1 MINVLAVDTSTNYV
15 TCGIVQVSANGQVNV
30 LSERLVDN
38 VRGHME
44 LLAPNIQACLAEAEL
59 SPGDLHA
66 VVAGTGPGPFT
77 GLRVGMATAAAF
89 GDALSIPVHGIP
101 SAVATAWE
109 HATSQVGSKAFGDYL
124 VVSDA
129 RRREFYHSR
138 MSFFPGLA
146 GRLCSEMQIPASVN
160 APDVVREIQR
170 EFDRWP
176 LRVLSASAVAEQ
188 AEELFDSL
196 EGCQVE
202 GVDAHP
208 TPRGL
213 VLAALEALG
222 SVPGLLADAPAL
234 RALYLRRPDA
244 KEPKAKAISKALDF
258 SRVREQGVR
267 GDVAELS
274 GGANGGTSD
283 EAVFAGEAPR
293 AAAQPARVRLLTP
306 ADASVCAEIEQIL
319 FPEDS
324 PWSAEAFASEIAAP
338 HTHCLAL
345 EATDPAHESQ
355 LIGYAILAVG
365 GPANDPEAEIHT
377 IGILPEWQGRGLS
390 KLLMD
395 PLVAVADRLCAPIF
409 LEVRTDNRPAVGLY
423 ERYDFAIEGTRRDYY
438 QPSGADAFTMV
449 RSGLIVDATPTPDTE
464 TSNRPH
470 YIMGIESSCDETGVG
485 IVASTT
491 TTVEGVPDGDRVA
504 GGSSAA
510 QVEIVANKVASSME
524 QHARFGGVV
533 PEIASRAHLEAMQP
547 TMRAALA
554 EARANVPG
562 FRTPDVVAATVGPGL
577 AGALLVG
584 AAAAKA
590 YALAWEVPF
599 YGVNHLGG
607 HVAVGTLA
615 EGTGKGAGK
624 ETGKGATGGDNEGA
638 GADSDLGNAIAL
650 LVSGGHTQILH
661 VTGVGAPME
670 ELGSTL
676 DDAAGEAYDKVARL
690 LGLGYPGGPVIDR
703 LAAQGDPQAIAF
715 PRGMMRQ
722 QDSRYD
728 FSFSGLKTAVARY
741 VEKAEKEGASLP
753 IEDVCASFQE
763 AVVDVLVTKALRA
776 CEDKGAR
783 VMLLGGGVSANKR
796 LREVAAERCGK
807 VGVELKIPQA
817 KLCTDNGVMMA
828 ALAARLVVAGEQ
840 PSGLSTPTDPSL
852 DVEEPILRN
861 H

>member
-1 MINVLAVDTSTNYV
+1 MINALAVDTSTNYV
-15 TCGIVQVSANGQVNV
+15 TCGVVQVSANGQVRV
-30 LSERLVDN
+30 LTERLVDN

-44 LLAPNIQACLAEAEL
+44 LLAPNIQACLTEAKL
-59 SPGDLHA
+59 SPRDLHT
-66 VVAGTGPGPFT
+66 VVVGTGPGPFT

-101 SAVATAWE
+101 SAAATAWE

-124 VVSDA
+124 IVSDA

-138 MSFFPGLA
+138 ISFFAGSA
-146 GRLCSEMQIPASVN
+146 GRLCSEVQVPASVHS
-160 APDVVREIQR
+160 PDVVRDIQQ
-170 EFDRWP
+170 ELDRWP
-176 LRVLSASAVAEQ
+176 LRVLSASAVADQ
-188 AEELFDSL
+188 AQELFGSL
-196 EGCQVE
+196 QNCQVE
-202 GVDAHP
+202 SLDAHP

-213 VLAALEALG
+213 VLAALESLG

-244 KEPKAKAISKALDF
+244 QEPKAKAISKALDF
-258 SRVREQGVR
+258 SRVQELGVQEEEAGQNSAYAVDPDIAGVDR
-267 GDVAELS
+267 K
-274 GGANGGTSD
+274 ANGQ
-283 EAVFAGEAPR
+283 A
-293 AAAQPARVRLLTP
+293 ARVRLLAPTDAP
-306 ADASVCAEIEQIL
+306 ACADIEKVL

-338 HTHCLAL
+338 HTHCLGL
-345 EATDPAHESQ
+345 EVTDPANEPQ
-355 LIGYAILAVG
+355 LVGYAILAVG
-365 GPANDPEAEIHT
+365 GPAQDPEGEIHT
-377 IGILPEWQGRGLS
+377 IGLLPEFQGSGLS

-395 PLVAVADRLCAPIF
+395 PLIAVADRLSAPVF
-409 LEVRTDNRPAVGLY
+409 LEVRTDNQPAVGLY
-423 ERYDFAIEGTRRDYY
+423 ERYGFTIEGTRKAYY

-449 RSGLIVDATPTPDTE
+449 RPGSIDDATPASEAKASEDGDRD
-464 TSNRPH
+464 RPR

-485 IVASTT
+485 IVASTVT
-491 TTVEGVPDGDRVA
+491 DDGD
-504 GGSSAA
+504 AA
-510 QVEIVANKVASSME
+510 QLEIIANQVASSME

-554 EARANVPG
+554 EARERVPG
-562 FRTPDVVAATVGPGL
+562 FRIPDVVAATVGPGL

-607 HVAVGTLA
+607 HVAVGTLTEDVA
-615 EGTGKGAGK
+615 
-624 ETGKGATGGDNEGA
+624 EGA
-638 GADSDLGNAIAL
+638 GASTGTDRDLSNAIAL

-661 VTGVGAPME
+661 VTGAGAPME

-703 LAAQGDPQAIAF
+703 LASRGNPQAIAF

-741 VEKAEKEGASLP
+741 VETADREGATIP

-776 CEDKGAR
+776 CEDKNAR

-796 LREVAAERCGK
+796 LREVAAERCGE

-817 KLCTDNGVMMA
+817 KLCTDNGVMIA
-828 ALAARLVVAGEQ
+828 ALAARLVAAGEE

-852 DVEEPILRN
+852 DVEEPVLRN
-861 H
+861 P

>member
-1 MINVLAVDTSTNYV
+1 M
-15 TCGIVQVSANGQVNV
+15 
-30 LSERLVDN
+30 
-38 VRGHME
+38 
-44 LLAPNIQACLAEAEL
+44 
-59 SPGDLHA
+59 
-66 VVAGTGPGPFT
+66 
-77 GLRVGMATAAAF
+77 
-89 GDALSIPVHGIP
+89 
-101 SAVATAWE
+101 
-109 HATSQVGSKAFGDYL
+109 
-124 VVSDA
+124 
-129 RRREFYHSR
+129 
-138 MSFFPGLA
+138 
-146 GRLCSEMQIPASVN
+146 
-160 APDVVREIQR
+160 
-170 EFDRWP
+170 
-176 LRVLSASAVAEQ
+176 
-188 AEELFDSL
+188 
-196 EGCQVE
+196 
-202 GVDAHP
+202 
-208 TPRGL
+208 
-213 VLAALEALG
+213 
-222 SVPGLLADAPAL
+222 
-234 RALYLRRPDA
+234 
-244 KEPKAKAISKALDF
+244 SKALDF
-258 SRVREQGVR
+258 SRVQDLDAQAEAAEQA
-267 GDVAELS
+267 AEPQNADS
-274 GGANGGTSD
+274 QTAEGQT
-283 EAVFAGEAPR
+283 
-293 AAAQPARVRLLTP
+293 ARVRLLTP
-306 ADASVCAEIEQIL
+306 TDAPACAEIEQIL

-345 EATDPAHESQ
+345 EVAPEVAADSFDGPSEPQ

-390 KLLMD
+390 KLLMN
-395 PLVAVADRLCAPIF
+395 PLVAVADRLRAAVF

-423 ERYDFAIEGTRRDYY
+423 ERFGFAIEGTRRAYY

-449 RSGLIVDATPTPDTE
+449 RPAFLSDATPASDSD
-464 TSNRPH
+464 TSNWPT

-485 IVASTT
+485 IVASTPAAGKGT
-491 TTVEGVPDGDRVA
+491 A
-504 GGSSAA
+504 GGDNAA
-510 QVEIVANKVASSME
+510 QLEIVANKVASSME

-554 EARANVPG
+554 VARENVPG

-607 HVAVGTLA
+607 HVAVGTL
-615 EGTGKGAGK
+615 
-624 ETGKGATGGDNEGA
+624 DEGA
-638 GADSDLGNAIAL
+638 SVGNDLSNAIAL

-703 LAAQGDPQAIAF
+703 LAAQGDPKAIAF

-741 VEKAEKEGASLP
+741 VEQAEKDGTRLP

-783 VMLLGGGVSANKR
+783 VMLLGGGVSANRR
-796 LREVAAERCGK
+796 LREVAAERCGE

-828 ALAARLVVAGEQ
+828 ALAARLVAAGEE
-840 PSGLSTPTDPSL
+840 PSGLATPTDPAL

-861 H
+861 R

>member
-1 MINVLAVDTSTNYV
+1 MIYALAVDTSTNYV
-15 TCGIVQVSANGQVNV
+15 TCGIVQISANGQVNV

-44 LLAPNIQACLAEAEL
+44 LLTPNIQACLAEAEL
-59 SPGDLHA
+59 SPGDLHT

-101 SAVATAWE
+101 SAAATAWE
-109 HATSQVGSKAFGDYL
+109 YATSQVGSKAFGDYL
-124 VVSDA
+124 IVSDA

-138 MSFFPGLA
+138 MSFIPGVA
-146 GRLCSEMQIPASVN
+146 GRLCSEVQVPASVH
-160 APDVVREIQR
+160 APDVVRDIQQEI
-170 EFDRWP
+170 DRWP

-188 AEELFDSL
+188 AEELLGSQED
-196 EGCQVE
+196 CQIE
-202 GVDAHP
+202 SVDAHP

-213 VLAALEALG
+213 VLAALEFLG

-258 SRVREQGVR
+258 SRVQELGVLADAAGAK
-267 GDVAELS
+267 GDAA
-274 GGANGGTSD
+274 GGD
-283 EAVFAGEAPR
+283 PHAGS
-293 AAAQPARVRLLTP
+293 QSTRVRLLTT
-306 ADASVCAEIEQIL
+306 ADAPACAEIEQIL

-324 PWSAEAFASEIAAP
+324 PWSAEAFAGEIAAP

-345 EATDPAHESQ
+345 EVAPEAAADSADGPGEPQ

-377 IGILPEWQGRGLS
+377 IGILPEWQGKGLS

-395 PLVAVADRLCAPIF
+395 PLVAVADRLRAPIF

-423 ERYDFAIEGTRRDYY
+423 ERYGFAIEGTRRAYY

-449 RSGLIVDATPTPDTE
+449 RPGFTPDVTPASDSG
-464 TSNRPH
+464 TSNRPA

-485 IVASTT
+485 IVASTAT
-491 TTVEGVPDGDRVA
+491 A
-504 GGSSAA
+504 GNGAE
-510 QVEIVANKVASSME
+510 QLGIVANKVASSME

-554 EARANVPG
+554 EARENVPG

-607 HVAVGTLA
+607 HVAVGTL
-615 EGTGKGAGK
+615 
-624 ETGKGATGGDNEGA
+624 DEGA
-638 GADSDLGNAIAL
+638 AGGSTEGASVGNDLSNAIAL

-703 LAAQGDPQAIAF
+703 LAAQGDPKAIAF

-741 VEKAEKEGASLP
+741 VEMAEKEGTSLP

-783 VMLLGGGVSANKR
+783 VMLLGGGVSANRR
-796 LREVAAERCGK
+796 LREVASERCGE

-817 KLCTDNGVMMA
+817 KLCTDNGLMMA
-828 ALAARLVVAGEQ
+828 ALAARLVAAGEE

-852 DVEEPILRN
+852 DVEDPILRN
-861 H
+861 R

>member
-15 TCGIVQVSANGQVNV
+15 TCGVVQVFANGQVGV
-30 LSERLVDN
+30 LAERLVDN

-44 LLAPNIQACLAEAEL
+44 LLAPNIQACLAEAKL
-59 SPGDLHA
+59 SPGDVHA
-66 VVAGTGPGPFT
+66 VVVGTGPGPFT

-101 SAVATAWE
+101 SAAATAWE
-109 HATSQVGSKAFGDYL
+109 HAASQVGEKVFGEYL

-138 MSFFPGLA
+138 ISFLPGA
-146 GRLCSEMQIPASVN
+146 HGRLRSQEEVPASVH
-160 APDVVREIQR
+160 APDVVRDIQR
-170 EFDRWP
+170 QFDRWP

-188 AEELFDSL
+188 VQELFAAQD
-196 EGCQVE
+196 GCQVE
-202 GVDAHP
+202 SLDAHP
-208 TPRGL
+208 TPSGL
-213 VLAALEALG
+213 VLAALERLG

-258 SRVREQGVR
+258 SRVQGV
-267 GDVAELS
+267 S
-274 GGANGGTSD
+274 
-283 EAVFAGEAPR
+283 APTE
-293 AAAQPARVRLLTP
+293 QPAADVSEGSPVRVRASVRLLTT
-306 ADASVCAEIEQIL
+306 ADAPACADIEKIL

-324 PWSAEAFASEIAAP
+324 PWSAEAFSSEIAAA
-338 HTHCLAL
+338 HTHCLGL
-345 EATDPAHESQ
+345 EVASGTGDASEPQ
-355 LIGYAILAVG
+355 LVGYAILAVG
-365 GPANDPEAEIHT
+365 GPAQDPEAEIHT
-377 IGILPEWQGRGLS
+377 IGILPAHQGGGLS

-395 PLVAVADRLCAPIF
+395 PLMAIADRLGAPVF

-423 ERYDFAIEGTRRDYY
+423 ERCGFTVEGTRRAYY

-449 RSGLIVDATPTPDTE
+449 RPGFIADATSAPNTDVPD
-464 TSNRPH
+464 RPR

-485 IVASTT
+485 IVASTAT
-491 TTVEGVPDGDRVA
+491 AVEGATDGDD
-504 GGSSAA
+504 AA
-510 QVEIVANKVASSME
+510 QLEIIANQVASSME

-554 EARANVPG
+554 EARERIPG
-562 FRTPDVVAATVGPGL
+562 FRIPDVVAATVGPGL

-607 HVAVGTLA
+607 HVAVGTLD
-615 EGTGKGAGK
+615 EGVGKGADKGVA
-624 ETGKGATGGDNEGA
+624 GGATDGTA
-638 GADSDLGNAIAL
+638 AADLTNAIAL

-741 VEKAEKEGASLP
+741 VEQADKEGATIP

-763 AVVDVLVTKALRA
+763 AVVDVLITKALRA
-776 CEDKGAR
+776 CEDKNAR
-783 VMLLGGGVSANKR
+783 VMLLGGGVSANRR
-796 LREVAAERCGK
+796 LREVAAERCGE

-828 ALAARLVVAGEQ
+828 ALAARLVAAGEE

-852 DVEEPILRN
+852 DVEESILRN
-861 H
+861 P

>member
-1 MINVLAVDTSTNYV
+1 MIYALAVDTSTNYV
-15 TCGIVQVSANGQVNV
+15 TCGIVQISANGQVSV
-30 LSERLVDN
+30 LAERLVDN

-44 LLAPNIQACLAEAEL
+44 LLTPNIQACLAEAEL
-59 SPGDLHA
+59 SPRDLHA

-101 SAVATAWE
+101 SAAATAWE

-124 VVSDA
+124 IVSDA

-146 GRLCSEMQIPASVN
+146 GRLCSEVQVPASVH
-160 APDVVREIQR
+160 APDVVRDIQQEI
-170 EFDRWP
+170 DRWP

-188 AEELFDSL
+188 AEELFGSQ
-196 EGCQVE
+196 EGCQIE
-202 GVDAHP
+202 SVDAHP

-213 VLAALEALG
+213 VLAALESLG

-244 KEPKAKAISKALDF
+244 KEPKTKAISKALDF
-258 SRVREQGVR
+258 SRVQKVGLQAEVTGTK
-267 GDVAELS
+267 GDAA
-274 GGANGGTSD
+274 GGDPYTGS
-283 EAVFAGEAPR
+283 
-293 AAAQPARVRLLTP
+293 QSARVRLLTT
-306 ADASVCAEIEQIL
+306 ADAPACAEIEQIL
-319 FPEDS
+319 FPGDS
-324 PWSAEAFASEIAAP
+324 PWSAEAFASEILAP

-345 EATDPAHESQ
+345 ETTDPAREPQ

-365 GPANDPEAEIHT
+365 GPSHDPEAEIHT
-377 IGILPEWQGRGLS
+377 IGIIPEWQGKGLS

-395 PLVAVADRLCAPIF
+395 PLVAVADRLRAPIF

-423 ERYDFAIEGTRRDYY
+423 ERYDFAIEGTRRAYY

-449 RSGLIVDATPTPDTE
+449 RPGFVSDATPAPDTE
-464 TSNRPH
+464 TSNRPT

-485 IVASTT
+485 IVAST
-491 TTVEGVPDGDRVA
+491 VSADGDAAA
-504 GGSSAA
+504 GGEAAA
-510 QVEIVANKVASSME
+510 QLEIVANKVASSME

-554 EARANVPG
+554 EARENVPG

-607 HVAVGTLA
+607 HVAVGTLD
-615 EGTGKGAGK
+615 EGVAGSTTK
-624 ETGKGATGGDNEGA
+624 EA
-638 GADSDLGNAIAL
+638 GADSDLSNAIAL

-703 LAAQGDPQAIAF
+703 LAAQGDPQAITF

-763 AVVDVLVTKALRA
+763 AVVDVLITKALRA
-776 CEDKGAR
+776 CEDKDAR
-783 VMLLGGGVSANKR
+783 VMLLGGGVSANRR
-796 LREVAAERCGK
+796 LREVAAERCGE

-828 ALAARLVVAGEQ
+828 ALAARLVAAGEE
-840 PSGLSTPTDPSL
+840 PSGLATPTDPSL
-852 DVEEPILRN
+852 DVEEPVLRN
-861 H
+861 C

>member
-1 MINVLAVDTSTNYV
+1 MIYALAVDTSTNYV
-15 TCGIVQVSANGQVNV
+15 TCGIVQISANGQVSV
-30 LSERLVDN
+30 LAERLVDN

-44 LLAPNIQACLAEAEL
+44 LLTPNIQACLAEAEL
-59 SPGDLHA
+59 SPRDLHA

-101 SAVATAWE
+101 SAAATAWE

-124 VVSDA
+124 IVSDA

-146 GRLCSEMQIPASVN
+146 GRLCSEVQVPASVH
-160 APDVVREIQR
+160 APDVVREIQS

-188 AEELFDSL
+188 AEELFGSQ
-196 EGCQVE
+196 EGCQIE
-202 GVDAHP
+202 SVDAHP

-213 VLAALEALG
+213 VLAALESLG

-244 KEPKAKAISKALDF
+244 KEPKAKAVSKALDF
-258 SRVREQGVR
+258 SRVQA
-267 GDVAELS
+267 DVARQS
-274 GGANGGTSD
+274 
-283 EAVFAGEAPR
+283 GEAETAEPQ
-293 AAAQPARVRLLTP
+293 AAEPQAAVIQNADSQTARVRLLTP
-306 ADASVCAEIEQIL
+306 ADAPTCAEIEQIL

-345 EATDPAHESQ
+345 EAAPEAAADSADGPGEPQ

-377 IGILPEWQGRGLS
+377 IGILPEWQGKSLS

-395 PLVAVADRLCAPIF
+395 PLVTVADRLRAPIF

-423 ERYDFAIEGTRRDYY
+423 ERYGFAIEGTRRAYY

-449 RSGLIVDATPTPDTE
+449 RPGFVSDATPAPDTE
-464 TSNRPH
+464 TSNRPT

-485 IVASTT
+485 IVASTA
-491 TTVEGVPDGDRVA
+491 TTVEGATGGDD
-504 GGSSAA
+504 AA
-510 QVEIVANKVASSME
+510 QLEIVANKVASSME

-554 EARANVPG
+554 EARENVSD
-562 FRTPDVVAATVGPGL
+562 FRIPDVVAATVGPGL

-607 HVAVGTLA
+607 HVAVGTLD
-615 EGTGKGAGK
+615 EGTGKGAAG
-624 ETGKGATGGDNEGA
+624 GATEEA
-638 GADSDLGNAIAL
+638 GADGDLSNAIAL

-703 LAAQGDPQAIAF
+703 LAAQGDPKAIAF

-741 VEKAEKEGASLP
+741 VENAEKEGASLP

-783 VMLLGGGVSANKR
+783 VMLLGGGVSANRR
-796 LREVAAERCGK
+796 LREVAAERCGDE
-807 VGVELKIPQA
+807 GVELKIPQA

-828 ALAARLVVAGEQ
+828 ALAARLVAAGEE

-852 DVEEPILRN
+852 DVEEPVLRN
-861 H
+861 R

>member
-1 MINVLAVDTSTNYV
+1 MIYALAVDTSTNYV
-15 TCGIVQVSANGQVNV
+15 TCGIVQISANGQVNV

-44 LLAPNIQACLAEAEL
+44 LLTPNIQACLSEAEL
-59 SPGDLHA
+59 SPGDLHT

-101 SAVATAWE
+101 SAAATAWE

-124 VVSDA
+124 IVSDA

-138 MSFFPGLA
+138 MSFIPGVA
-146 GRLCSEMQIPASVN
+146 GRLCSEVQVPASVH
-160 APDVVREIQR
+160 APDVVRDIQQEI
-170 EFDRWP
+170 DRWP

-188 AEELFDSL
+188 AEELFGSQ
-196 EGCQVE
+196 EGCQIE
-202 GVDAHP
+202 SVDAHP

-213 VLAALEALG
+213 VLAALEFLG

-258 SRVREQGVR
+258 SRVQELGVLADAAGAK
-267 GDVAELS
+267 GDAA
-274 GGANGGTSD
+274 GGD
-283 EAVFAGEAPR
+283 PHAGS
-293 AAAQPARVRLLTP
+293 QSTRVRLLTT
-306 ADASVCAEIEQIL
+306 ADAPACADIEQIL

-324 PWSAEAFASEIAAP
+324 PWSAEAFAGEIAAP

-345 EATDPAHESQ
+345 EVAPEAAADSADGSGEPQ

-377 IGILPEWQGRGLS
+377 IGILPEWQGKGLS

-395 PLVAVADRLCAPIF
+395 PLVAVADRLRAPIF

-423 ERYDFAIEGTRRDYY
+423 ERYGFAIEGTRRAYY

-449 RSGLIVDATPTPDTE
+449 RPGFTPDATPASDSE
-464 TSNRPH
+464 TSNRPA

-485 IVASTT
+485 IVASTAT
-491 TTVEGVPDGDRVA
+491 A
-504 GGSSAA
+504 GNGAE
-510 QVEIVANKVASSME
+510 QLGIVANKVASSME

-554 EARANVPG
+554 EARENVPG

-607 HVAVGTLA
+607 HVAVGTLDEGAAGGSA
-615 EGTGKGAGK
+615 EGASVG
-624 ETGKGATGGDNEGA
+624 N
-638 GADSDLGNAIAL
+638 DLSNAIAL

-703 LAAQGDPQAIAF
+703 LAAQGDPKAIDF

-741 VEKAEKEGASLP
+741 VENAEKEGACLP

-783 VMLLGGGVSANKR
+783 VMLLGGGVSANRR
-796 LREVAAERCGK
+796 LREVAAERCGE

-817 KLCTDNGVMMA
+817 KLCTDNGLMMA
-828 ALAARLVVAGEQ
+828 ALAARLVAAGEE
-840 PSGLSTPTDPSL
+840 PSGLSTPIDPSL
-852 DVEEPILRN
+852 DVEDPILRN
-861 H
+861 R

>member
-1 MINVLAVDTSTNYV
+1 MIYALAVDTSTNYV
-15 TCGIVQVSANGQVNV
+15 TCGIVQISANGQVSV
-30 LSERLVDN
+30 LAERLVDN

-44 LLAPNIQACLAEAEL
+44 LLTPNIQACLAEAEL
-59 SPGDLHA
+59 SPRDLHA
-66 VVAGTGPGPFT
+66 VVAGIGPGPFT

-101 SAVATAWE
+101 SAAATAWE

-124 VVSDA
+124 IVSDA

-146 GRLCSEMQIPASVN
+146 GRLCSEVQVPASVH
-160 APDVVREIQR
+160 APDVVRDIQQEI
-170 EFDRWP
+170 DRWP

-188 AEELFDSL
+188 AEELFGSQ
-196 EGCQVE
+196 EGCQIE
-202 GVDAHP
+202 SVDAHP

-213 VLAALEALG
+213 VLAALESLG
-222 SVPGLLADAPAL
+222 SVPGLLADALAL

-258 SRVREQGVR
+258 SRVQEVGLQAEVAGTK
-267 GDVAELS
+267 GDA
-274 GGANGGTSD
+274 
-283 EAVFAGEAPR
+283 AGRDPYTGS
-293 AAAQPARVRLLTP
+293 QSARVRLLTT
-306 ADASVCAEIEQIL
+306 ADAPACAEIEQIL

-324 PWSAEAFASEIAAP
+324 PWSAEAFASEIFAP

-345 EATDPAHESQ
+345 ETTDPAREPQ

-365 GPANDPEAEIHT
+365 GPSHDPEAEIHT
-377 IGILPEWQGRGLS
+377 IGIIPEWQGKGLS

-395 PLVAVADRLCAPIF
+395 PLVAVADRLHAPIF

-423 ERYDFAIEGTRRDYY
+423 ERYDFAIEGTRRAYY

-449 RSGLIVDATPTPDTE
+449 RPGFVSDATPAPDSG
-464 TSNRPH
+464 TSNRPT

-485 IVASTT
+485 IVAST
-491 TTVEGVPDGDRVA
+491 VSADGDAAA
-504 GGSSAA
+504 GGEAAA
-510 QVEIVANKVASSME
+510 QLEIVANKVASSME

-554 EARANVPG
+554 EARENVPG

-607 HVAVGTLA
+607 HVAVGTLD
-615 EGTGKGAGK
+615 EGVAGSAAK
-624 ETGKGATGGDNEGA
+624 EV

-763 AVVDVLVTKALRA
+763 AVVDVLITKALRA
-776 CEDKGAR
+776 CEDKDAR
-783 VMLLGGGVSANKR
+783 VMLLGGGVSANRR
-796 LREVAAERCGK
+796 LREVAAERCGE

-828 ALAARLVVAGEQ
+828 ALAARLVAAGEE
-840 PSGLSTPTDPSL
+840 PSGLATPTDPSL
-852 DVEEPILRN
+852 DVEEPVLRN
-861 H
+861 C

>member
-1 MINVLAVDTSTNYV
+1 MIYALAVDTSTNYV
-15 TCGIVQVSANGQVNV
+15 TCGIVQISANGQVSV
-30 LSERLVDN
+30 LAERLVDN

-44 LLAPNIQACLAEAEL
+44 LLTPNIQACLAEAEL
-59 SPGDLHA
+59 SPRDLHA

-101 SAVATAWE
+101 SAAATAWE

-124 VVSDA
+124 IVSDA

-146 GRLCSEMQIPASVN
+146 GRLCSEVQVPASVH
-160 APDVVREIQR
+160 APDVVRDIQQEI
-170 EFDRWP
+170 DRWP

-188 AEELFDSL
+188 AEELFGSQ

-202 GVDAHP
+202 SVDAHP

-213 VLAALEALG
+213 VLAALESLG

-258 SRVREQGVR
+258 SRVKELGVLADAAGAKVDAAG
-267 GDVAELS
+267 GDPH
-274 GGANGGTSD
+274 
-283 EAVFAGEAPR
+283 AGS
-293 AAAQPARVRLLTP
+293 QSARVRLLTT
-306 ADASVCAEIEQIL
+306 ADAPACAEIEQIL

-324 PWSAEAFASEIAAP
+324 PWSAEAFASEIFAP

-345 EATDPAHESQ
+345 ETTDSAREPQ

-365 GPANDPEAEIHT
+365 GPSHDPEAEIHT
-377 IGILPEWQGRGLS
+377 IGIIPEWQGKGLS

-395 PLVAVADRLCAPIF
+395 PLVAVADRLHAPIF

-423 ERYDFAIEGTRRDYY
+423 ERYDFAIEGTRRAYY

-449 RSGLIVDATPTPDTE
+449 RPGFVSDATPAPDSG
-464 TSNRPH
+464 TSNRPT

-485 IVASTT
+485 IVAST
-491 TTVEGVPDGDRVA
+491 VSADGDAAA
-504 GGSSAA
+504 GGEAAA
-510 QVEIVANKVASSME
+510 QLEIVANKVASSME

-554 EARANVPG
+554 EARENVPG

-607 HVAVGTLA
+607 HVAVGTLD
-615 EGTGKGAGK
+615 EGVAGSATK
-624 ETGKGATGGDNEGA
+624 EA
-638 GADSDLGNAIAL
+638 GADSDLSNAIAL

-703 LAAQGDPQAIAF
+703 LAAQGNPQAIAF

-763 AVVDVLVTKALRA
+763 AVVDVLITKALRA
-776 CEDKGAR
+776 CEDKDAR
-783 VMLLGGGVSANKR
+783 VMLLGGGVSANRR
-796 LREVAAERCGK
+796 LREVAAERCGE

-828 ALAARLVVAGEQ
+828 ALAARLVAAGEE
-840 PSGLSTPTDPSL
+840 PSGLATPTDPSL
-852 DVEEPILRN
+852 DVEEPVLRN
-861 H
+861 C

>member
-1 MINVLAVDTSTNYV
+1 MIYALAVDTSTNYV
-15 TCGIVQVSANGQVNV
+15 TCGIAQIAANGQVSV
-30 LSERLVDN
+30 LAERLVDN

-44 LLAPNIQACLAEAEL
+44 LLTPNIQACLAEAEL
-59 SPGDLHA
+59 SPRDLHA

-101 SAVATAWE
+101 SAAATAWE

-124 VVSDA
+124 IVSDA

-146 GRLCSEMQIPASVN
+146 GRLCSEVQVPASVH
-160 APDVVREIQR
+160 APDVVRDIQS

-188 AEELFDSL
+188 AEELFGSQ
-196 EGCQVE
+196 EGCQIE
-202 GVDAHP
+202 SVDAHP

-213 VLAALEALG
+213 VLAALEFLG

-258 SRVREQGVR
+258 SRVQEVGVQAEVAGSE
-267 GDVAELS
+267 GDAA
-274 GGANGGTSD
+274 GGDPHTGS
-283 EAVFAGEAPR
+283 R
-293 AAAQPARVRLLTP
+293 SARVRLLTT
-306 ADASVCAEIEQIL
+306 ADAPACAEIEQIL

-324 PWSAEAFASEIAAP
+324 PWSAEAFASEIFAP

-345 EATDPAHESQ
+345 ETTDPAREPQ

-377 IGILPEWQGRGLS
+377 IGILPEWQGKGLS

-395 PLVAVADRLCAPIF
+395 PLVTVADRLRAPIF

-423 ERYDFAIEGTRRDYY
+423 ERYGFAIEGTRRAYY

-449 RSGLIVDATPTPDTE
+449 RPAFLSDATPAPDSG
-464 TSNRPH
+464 TSNRPS

-485 IVASTT
+485 IVAST
-491 TTVEGVPDGDRVA
+491 VSADGDAAAVGEA
-504 GGSSAA
+504 AA
-510 QVEIVANKVASSME
+510 QLEIVANKVASSME

-554 EARANVPG
+554 EARENAPG

-590 YALAWEVPF
+590 YALAWQVPF

-607 HVAVGTLA
+607 HVAVGTLD
-615 EGTGKGAGK
+615 EGADEGVAGSATK
-624 ETGKGATGGDNEGA
+624 EA

-703 LAAQGDPQAIAF
+703 LAAQGNPQAIAF

-741 VEKAEKEGASLP
+741 VEQAEKDGARLP

-763 AVVDVLVTKALRA
+763 AVVDVLITKALRA
-776 CEDKGAR
+776 CEDKGAG
-783 VMLLGGGVSANKR
+783 VMLLGGGVSANRR
-796 LREVAAERCGK
+796 LREVAAERCGE

-828 ALAARLVVAGEQ
+828 ALAARLVVAGEE
-840 PSGLSTPTDPSL
+840 PSGLATPTDPSL
-852 DVEEPILRN
+852 DVEEPVLRN
-861 H
+861 C

>member
-1 MINVLAVDTSTNYV
+1 MIYALAVDTSTNYV

-44 LLAPNIQACLAEAEL
+44 LLAPNIQVCLAEAEL
-59 SPGDLHA
+59 SPGDLHS

-101 SAVATAWE
+101 SAAATAWE

-124 VVSDA
+124 IVSDA

-146 GRLCSEMQIPASVN
+146 GRLCSEVQVPASVH
-160 APDVVREIQR
+160 APDVAREIQS

-188 AEELFDSL
+188 AEELFGSQ
-196 EGCQVE
+196 EGCQIE
-202 GVDAHP
+202 SVDAHP

-213 VLAALEALG
+213 VLAALESLG

-244 KEPKAKAISKALDF
+244 KEPKAKAVSKALDF
-258 SRVREQGVR
+258 SRVHELGAQVSATGADS
-267 GDVAELS
+267 DVVEE
-274 GGANGGTSD
+274 GPH
-283 EAVFAGEAPR
+283 AGS
-293 AAAQPARVRLLTP
+293 QSARVRLLTP
-306 ADASVCAEIEQIL
+306 ADAPACAEIEQIL

-345 EATDPAHESQ
+345 EAAPEAAADSADGPGEPQ

-377 IGILPEWQGRGLS
+377 IGIIPEWQGRGLS

-395 PLVAVADRLCAPIF
+395 PLVAVADRLRAPIF

-423 ERYDFAIEGTRRDYY
+423 ERYGFAIEGTRRAYY

-449 RSGLIVDATPTPDTE
+449 RPGFVSDATPAPDTGA
-464 TSNRPH
+464 SNRPT

-485 IVASTT
+485 IVASTAT
-491 TTVEGVPDGDRVA
+491 AGEGKA
-504 GGSSAA
+504 GGDGAA
-510 QVEIVANKVASSME
+510 AGGEAEAADGAAKLEIVANKVASSME

-554 EARANVPG
+554 EARENVSD
-562 FRTPDVVAATVGPGL
+562 FRIPDVVAATVGPGL

-590 YALAWEVPF
+590 YALAWEAPF

-607 HVAVGTLA
+607 HVAVGTLD
-615 EGTGKGAGK
+615 EGAAGGS
-624 ETGKGATGGDNEGA
+624 TEGA
-638 GADSDLGNAIAL
+638 GVGTDLSNAIAL

-703 LAAQGDPQAIAF
+703 LAAQGNPQAIAF

-741 VEKAEKEGASLP
+741 VEMAEKEGTSLP

-776 CEDKGAR
+776 CEDKDAR
-783 VMLLGGGVSANKR
+783 VMLLGGGVSANRR
-796 LREVAAERCGK
+796 LREVAAERCGD

-828 ALAARLVVAGEQ
+828 ALAARLVAAGEE

-852 DVEEPILRN
+852 DVEEPVLRN
-861 H
+861 R

>member
-1 MINVLAVDTSTNYV
+1 MIYALAVDTSTNYV
-15 TCGIVQVSANGQVNV
+15 TCGIVQISANGQVSV
-30 LSERLVDN
+30 LAERLVDN

-44 LLAPNIQACLAEAEL
+44 LLTPNIQACLAEAEL
-59 SPGDLHA
+59 SPRDLHA

-101 SAVATAWE
+101 SAAATAWE

-124 VVSDA
+124 IVSDA

-146 GRLCSEMQIPASVN
+146 GRLCSEVQVPASVH
-160 APDVVREIQR
+160 APDVVRDIQQEI
-170 EFDRWP
+170 DRWP

-188 AEELFDSL
+188 AEELFGSQ
-196 EGCQVE
+196 EGCQIE
-202 GVDAHP
+202 SVDAHP

-213 VLAALEALG
+213 VLAALESLG

-258 SRVREQGVR
+258 SRVQEVGLQAEVAGTK
-267 GDVAELS
+267 GDAA
-274 GGANGGTSD
+274 GGDPYTGS
-283 EAVFAGEAPR
+283 
-293 AAAQPARVRLLTP
+293 QSARVRLLTTTDAP
-306 ADASVCAEIEQIL
+306 ACAEIEQIL

-324 PWSAEAFASEIAAP
+324 PWSAEAFASEICAS

-345 EATDPAHESQ
+345 ETTDPAREPQ

-365 GPANDPEAEIHT
+365 GPSHDPEAEIHT
-377 IGILPEWQGRGLS
+377 IGIIPEWQGKGLS

-395 PLVAVADRLCAPIF
+395 PLVAVADRLHAPIF

-423 ERYDFAIEGTRRDYY
+423 ERYDFAIEGTRHAYY

-449 RSGLIVDATPTPDTE
+449 RPGFVSDATPAPDIE
-464 TSNRPH
+464 TSNRPT

-485 IVASTT
+485 IVASTA
-491 TTVEGVPDGDRVA
+491 TTVEGATGGDD
-504 GGSSAA
+504 AA
-510 QVEIVANKVASSME
+510 QLEIVANKVASSME

-554 EARANVPG
+554 EARENVPG

-607 HVAVGTLA
+607 HVAVGTLD
-615 EGTGKGAGK
+615 EGVAGSTTK
-624 ETGKGATGGDNEGA
+624 EA
-638 GADSDLGNAIAL
+638 GADSDLSNAIAL

-703 LAAQGDPQAIAF
+703 LAAQGNPQAIAF

-763 AVVDVLVTKALRA
+763 AVVDVLITKALRA
-776 CEDKGAR
+776 CEDKDAR
-783 VMLLGGGVSANKR
+783 VMLLGGGVSANRR
-796 LREVAAERCGK
+796 LREVAAERCGE

-828 ALAARLVVAGEQ
+828 ALAARLVAAGEE
-840 PSGLSTPTDPSL
+840 PSGLATPTDPSL
-852 DVEEPILRN
+852 DVEEPVLRN
-861 H
+861 C

>member
-1 MINVLAVDTSTNYV
+1 MIYALAVDTSTNYV
-15 TCGIVQVSANGQVNV
+15 TCGIVQISANGQVSV
-30 LSERLVDN
+30 LAERLVDN

-44 LLAPNIQACLAEAEL
+44 LLTPNIQACLAEAEL
-59 SPGDLHA
+59 SPRDLHA

-101 SAVATAWE
+101 SAAATAWE

-124 VVSDA
+124 IVSDA

-146 GRLCSEMQIPASVN
+146 GRLCSEVQVPASVH
-160 APDVVREIQR
+160 APDVVRDIQQEI
-170 EFDRWP
+170 DRWP

-188 AEELFDSL
+188 AEELFGSQ
-196 EGCQVE
+196 EGCQIE
-202 GVDAHP
+202 SVDAHP

-213 VLAALEALG
+213 VLAALESLG

-244 KEPKAKAISKALDF
+244 KEPKTKAISKALDF
-258 SRVREQGVR
+258 SRVQKVGLQAEVTGTK
-267 GDVAELS
+267 GDAA
-274 GGANGGTSD
+274 GGDPYTGS
-283 EAVFAGEAPR
+283 
-293 AAAQPARVRLLTP
+293 QSARVRLLTT
-306 ADASVCAEIEQIL
+306 ADAPACAEIEQIL

-324 PWSAEAFASEIAAP
+324 PWSAEAFASEIFAP

-345 EATDPAHESQ
+345 ETTDPAREPQ

-365 GPANDPEAEIHT
+365 GPSHDPEAEIHT
-377 IGILPEWQGRGLS
+377 IGIIPEWQGKGLS

-395 PLVAVADRLCAPIF
+395 PLVAVADRLRAPIF

-423 ERYDFAIEGTRRDYY
+423 ERYDFAIEGTRRAYY

-449 RSGLIVDATPTPDTE
+449 RSGFVSDATPAPDIE
-464 TSNRPH
+464 TSNRPT

-485 IVASTT
+485 IVAST
-491 TTVEGVPDGDRVA
+491 VSADGDAAA
-504 GGSSAA
+504 GGEAAA
-510 QVEIVANKVASSME
+510 QLEIVANKVASSME

-554 EARANVPG
+554 EARENVPG

-607 HVAVGTLA
+607 HVAVGTLD
-615 EGTGKGAGK
+615 EGVAGSTTK
-624 ETGKGATGGDNEGA
+624 EA
-638 GADSDLGNAIAL
+638 GADSDLSNAIAL

-703 LAAQGDPQAIAF
+703 LAAQGNPQAIAF

-763 AVVDVLVTKALRA
+763 AVVDVLITKALRA

-783 VMLLGGGVSANKR
+783 VMLLGGGVSANRR
-796 LREVAAERCGK
+796 LREVAAERCGE

-828 ALAARLVVAGEQ
+828 ALAARLVAAGEE
-840 PSGLSTPTDPSL
+840 PSGLATPTDPSL
-852 DVEEPILRN
+852 DVEEPVLRN
-861 H
+861 C

>member
-1 MINVLAVDTSTNYV
+1 MIYALAVDTSTNYV
-15 TCGIVQVSANGQVNV
+15 TCGIVQISANGQVSV
-30 LSERLVDN
+30 LAERLVDN

-44 LLAPNIQACLAEAEL
+44 LLTPNIQACLAEAEL
-59 SPGDLHA
+59 SPRDLHA

-101 SAVATAWE
+101 SAAATAWE

-124 VVSDA
+124 IVSDA

-146 GRLCSEMQIPASVN
+146 GRLCSEVQVPASVH
-160 APDVVREIQR
+160 APDVVRDIQQEI
-170 EFDRWP
+170 DRWP

-188 AEELFDSL
+188 AEELFGSQ
-196 EGCQVE
+196 EGCQIE
-202 GVDAHP
+202 SVDAPP

-213 VLAALEALG
+213 VLAALESLG

-244 KEPKAKAISKALDF
+244 KEPKTKAISKALDF
-258 SRVREQGVR
+258 SRVQKVGLQAEVTGTK
-267 GDVAELS
+267 GDAA
-274 GGANGGTSD
+274 GGDPYTGS
-283 EAVFAGEAPR
+283 
-293 AAAQPARVRLLTP
+293 QSARVRLLTT
-306 ADASVCAEIEQIL
+306 ADAPACAEIEQIL

-324 PWSAEAFASEIAAP
+324 PWSAEAFASEIFAP

-345 EATDPAHESQ
+345 ETTDPAREPQ

-365 GPANDPEAEIHT
+365 GPSHDPEAEIHT
-377 IGILPEWQGRGLS
+377 IGIIPEWQGKGLS

-395 PLVAVADRLCAPIF
+395 PLVAVADRLHAPIF

-423 ERYDFAIEGTRRDYY
+423 ERYDFAIEGTRRAYY

-449 RSGLIVDATPTPDTE
+449 RPGFVSDATPAPDIE
-464 TSNRPH
+464 TSNRPT

-485 IVASTT
+485 IVAST
-491 TTVEGVPDGDRVA
+491 VSADGDAAA
-504 GGSSAA
+504 GGEAAA
-510 QVEIVANKVASSME
+510 QLEIVANKVASSME

-554 EARANVPG
+554 EARENVPG

-607 HVAVGTLA
+607 HVAVGTLD
-615 EGTGKGAGK
+615 EGVAGSTTK
-624 ETGKGATGGDNEGA
+624 EV

-703 LAAQGDPQAIAF
+703 LAAQGNPQAIAF

-763 AVVDVLVTKALRA
+763 AVVDVLITKALRA
-776 CEDKGAR
+776 CEDKDAR
-783 VMLLGGGVSANKR
+783 VMLLGGGVSANRR
-796 LREVAAERCGK
+796 LREVAAERCGE

-828 ALAARLVVAGEQ
+828 ALAARLVAAGEE
-840 PSGLSTPTDPSL
+840 PSGLATPTDPSL
-852 DVEEPILRN
+852 DVEEPVLRN
-861 H
+861 C

>member
-15 TCGIVQVSANGQVNV
+15 TCGIVQVSANGQVNA

-44 LLAPNIQACLAEAEL
+44 LLAPNIQVCLAEAEL
-59 SPGDLHA
+59 SPGDLHS

-101 SAVATAWE
+101 SAAATAWE
-109 HATSQVGSKAFGDYL
+109 HATSQIGSKAFGDYL
-124 VVSDA
+124 IVSDA

-138 MSFFPGLA
+138 MSFFPGPA
-146 GRLCSEMQIPASVN
+146 GRLRSEVQVPASVHS
-160 APDVVREIQR
+160 PDVVREIQR

-188 AEELFDSL
+188 AEELFGSL

-202 GVDAHP
+202 SVDAHP

-213 VLAALEALG
+213 VLAALESLG

-244 KEPKAKAISKALDF
+244 KEPKAKAVSKALDF
-258 SRVREQGVR
+258 SRVQDLDAQAEAAEQA
-267 GDVAELS
+267 AEPQNADS
-274 GGANGGTSD
+274 QTAEGQT
-283 EAVFAGEAPR
+283 
-293 AAAQPARVRLLTP
+293 ARVRLLTP
-306 ADASVCAEIEQIL
+306 TDAPACAEIEQIL

-345 EATDPAHESQ
+345 EVAPEAAADSFDGPSEPQ

-377 IGILPEWQGRGLS
+377 IGILPEWQGKGLS

-395 PLVAVADRLCAPIF
+395 PLVAVADRLRAPIF

-423 ERYDFAIEGTRRDYY
+423 ERYGFAIEGTRRAYY

-449 RSGLIVDATPTPDTE
+449 RPGFASDATPTPDSG
-464 TSNRPH
+464 TSNRPS

-485 IVASTT
+485 IVAST
-491 TTVEGVPDGDRVA
+491 VSADGDAAA
-504 GGSSAA
+504 GGEAAA
-510 QVEIVANKVASSME
+510 QLEIVANKVASSME

-554 EARANVPG
+554 EARKNVPG

-607 HVAVGTLA
+607 HVAVGTLDEGA
-615 EGTGKGAGK
+615 GQGTGKGA
-624 ETGKGATGGDNEGA
+624 AGGTTEEA
-638 GADSDLGNAIAL
+638 GADSDLSNAIAL

-703 LAAQGDPQAIAF
+703 LAAQGDPKAIAF

-741 VEKAEKEGASLP
+741 VEQAEKDGTRLP

-783 VMLLGGGVSANKR
+783 VMLLGGGVSANRR
-796 LREVAAERCGK
+796 LREVAAERCGE

-828 ALAARLVVAGEQ
+828 ALAARLVAAGEE
-840 PSGLSTPTDPSL
+840 PSGLATPTDPAL

-861 H
+861 R

>member
-1 MINVLAVDTSTNYV
+1 MIYALAVDTSTNYV
-15 TCGIVQVSANGQVNV
+15 TCGIVQISANGQVSV
-30 LSERLVDN
+30 LAERLVDN

-44 LLAPNIQACLAEAEL
+44 LLTPNIQACLAEAEL
-59 SPGDLHA
+59 SPRDLHA

-101 SAVATAWE
+101 SAAATAWE

-124 VVSDA
+124 IVSDA

-146 GRLCSEMQIPASVN
+146 GRLCSEVQVPASVH
-160 APDVVREIQR
+160 APDVVRDIQQEI
-170 EFDRWP
+170 DRWP

-188 AEELFDSL
+188 AEELFGSQ
-196 EGCQVE
+196 EGCQIE
-202 GVDAHP
+202 SVDAHP

-213 VLAALEALG
+213 VLAALESLG

-258 SRVREQGVR
+258 SRVQEVGLQAEVAGTK
-267 GDVAELS
+267 GDAA
-274 GGANGGTSD
+274 GGDPYTGS
-283 EAVFAGEAPR
+283 
-293 AAAQPARVRLLTP
+293 QSARVRLLTT
-306 ADASVCAEIEQIL
+306 ADAPACAEIEQIL

-324 PWSAEAFASEIAAP
+324 PWSAEAFASEILAP

-345 EATDPAHESQ
+345 ETTDPAREPQ

-365 GPANDPEAEIHT
+365 GPSHDPEAEIHT
-377 IGILPEWQGRGLS
+377 IGIIPEWQGKGLS

-395 PLVAVADRLCAPIF
+395 PLVAVADRLHAPIF
-409 LEVRTDNRPAVGLY
+409 LEVRADNRPAVGLY
-423 ERYDFAIEGTRRDYY
+423 ERYDFAIEGTRHAYY

-449 RSGLIVDATPTPDTE
+449 RPGFVSGATPAPDIE
-464 TSNRPH
+464 TSNRPT

-485 IVASTT
+485 IVAST
-491 TTVEGVPDGDRVA
+491 VSADGDAAA
-504 GGSSAA
+504 GGEAAA
-510 QVEIVANKVASSME
+510 QLEIVANKVASSME

-554 EARANVPG
+554 EARENVPG

-607 HVAVGTLA
+607 HVAVGTLD
-615 EGTGKGAGK
+615 EGVAGSTTK
-624 ETGKGATGGDNEGA
+624 EA
-638 GADSDLGNAIAL
+638 GADSDLSNAIAL

-703 LAAQGDPQAIAF
+703 LAAQGDPQAITF

-763 AVVDVLVTKALRA
+763 AVVDVLITKALRA
-776 CEDKGAR
+776 CEDKDAR
-783 VMLLGGGVSANKR
+783 VMLLGGGVSANRR
-796 LREVAAERCGK
+796 LREVAAERCGE

-828 ALAARLVVAGEQ
+828 ALAARLVAAGEE
-840 PSGLSTPTDPSL
+840 PSGLATPTDPSL
-852 DVEEPILRN
+852 DVEEPVLRN
-861 H
+861 C

>member
-1 MINVLAVDTSTNYV
+1 MIYALAVDTSTNYV
-15 TCGIVQVSANGQVNV
+15 TCGIVQIAANGQVSV

-44 LLAPNIQACLAEAEL
+44 LLTPNIQACLAEAEL
-59 SPGDLHA
+59 SPGDLHT

-101 SAVATAWE
+101 SAAATAWE
-109 HATSQVGSKAFGDYL
+109 YATSQVGSKAFGDYL
-124 VVSDA
+124 IVSDA

-138 MSFFPGLA
+138 MSFIPGVA
-146 GRLCSEMQIPASVN
+146 GRLCSEVQVPASVH
-160 APDVVREIQR
+160 APDVVRDIQQEI
-170 EFDRWP
+170 DRWP

-188 AEELFDSL
+188 AEELFGSQ
-196 EGCQVE
+196 EGCQIE
-202 GVDAHP
+202 SVDAHP

-213 VLAALEALG
+213 VLAALEFLG

-258 SRVREQGVR
+258 SRVQELGVLADAAGAK
-267 GDVAELS
+267 GDAA
-274 GGANGGTSD
+274 GGDPHVGSQST
-283 EAVFAGEAPR
+283 
-293 AAAQPARVRLLTP
+293 RVRLLTT
-306 ADASVCAEIEQIL
+306 ADAPACAEIEQIL

-324 PWSAEAFASEIAAP
+324 PWSAEAFAGEIAAP

-345 EATDPAHESQ
+345 EVAPEAAADSADGPGEPQ

-377 IGILPEWQGRGLS
+377 IGILPKWQGKGLS

-395 PLVAVADRLCAPIF
+395 PLVAVADRLRAPIF

-423 ERYDFAIEGTRRDYY
+423 ERYGFAIEGTRRAYY

-449 RSGLIVDATPTPDTE
+449 RPGFTPDATPASDSE
-464 TSNRPH
+464 TSNRPA

-485 IVASTT
+485 IVASTAT
-491 TTVEGVPDGDRVA
+491 ADNGAEQLG
-504 GGSSAA
+504 
-510 QVEIVANKVASSME
+510 IVANKVASSME

-554 EARANVPG
+554 EARENVPG

-607 HVAVGTLA
+607 HVAVGTLDEGAAGGSA
-615 EGTGKGAGK
+615 EGASVG
-624 ETGKGATGGDNEGA
+624 N
-638 GADSDLGNAIAL
+638 DLSNAIAL

-703 LAAQGDPQAIAF
+703 LAAQGDPKAIAF

-741 VEKAEKEGASLP
+741 VEMAEKEGTSLP

-783 VMLLGGGVSANKR
+783 VMLLGGGVSANRR
-796 LREVAAERCGK
+796 LREVAAERCGE

-817 KLCTDNGVMMA
+817 KLCTDNGLMMA
-828 ALAARLVVAGEQ
+828 ALAARLVAVGEE

-852 DVEEPILRN
+852 DVEDPILRN
-861 H
+861 R

>member
-1 MINVLAVDTSTNYV
+1 MIYALAVDTSTNYV
-15 TCGIVQVSANGQVNV
+15 TCGIAQIAANGQVSV
-30 LSERLVDN
+30 LAERLVDN

-44 LLAPNIQACLAEAEL
+44 LLTPNIQACLAEAEL
-59 SPGDLHA
+59 SPRDLHA

-101 SAVATAWE
+101 SAAATAWE

-124 VVSDA
+124 IVSDA

-146 GRLCSEMQIPASVN
+146 GRLCSEVQVPASVH
-160 APDVVREIQR
+160 APDVVRDIQS

-188 AEELFDSL
+188 AEELFGSQ
-196 EGCQVE
+196 EGCQIE
-202 GVDAHP
+202 SVDAHP

-213 VLAALEALG
+213 VLAALEFLG

-258 SRVREQGVR
+258 SRVQEVGVQAEVAGSK
-267 GDVAELS
+267 GDAA
-274 GGANGGTSD
+274 GGDPHTGS
-283 EAVFAGEAPR
+283 R
-293 AAAQPARVRLLTP
+293 SARVRLLTT
-306 ADASVCAEIEQIL
+306 ADAPACADIEQIL

-324 PWSAEAFASEIAAP
+324 PWSTEAFASEIFAP

-345 EATDPAHESQ
+345 ETTDPAREPQ

-365 GPANDPEAEIHT
+365 GPSHDPEAEIHT
-377 IGILPEWQGRGLS
+377 IGILPEWQGKGLS

-395 PLVAVADRLCAPIF
+395 PLVTVADRLRAPIF

-423 ERYDFAIEGTRRDYY
+423 ERYGFAIEGTRRAYY

-449 RSGLIVDATPTPDTE
+449 RPAFLSDATPAPDSG
-464 TSNRPH
+464 TSNRPS

-485 IVASTT
+485 IVAST
-491 TTVEGVPDGDRVA
+491 VSADGDAAAVGEA
-504 GGSSAA
+504 AA
-510 QVEIVANKVASSME
+510 QLEIVANKVASSME

-554 EARANVPG
+554 EARENAPG

-590 YALAWEVPF
+590 YALAWQVPF

-607 HVAVGTLA
+607 HVAVGTLD
-615 EGTGKGAGK
+615 EGADEGVAGSATK
-624 ETGKGATGGDNEGA
+624 EA

-703 LAAQGDPQAIAF
+703 LAAQGNPQAIAF

-741 VEKAEKEGASLP
+741 VEQAEKDGARLP

-763 AVVDVLVTKALRA
+763 AVVDVLITKALRA
-776 CEDKGAR
+776 CEDKGAG
-783 VMLLGGGVSANKR
+783 VMLLGGGVSANRR
-796 LREVAAERCGK
+796 LREVAAERCGE

-828 ALAARLVVAGEQ
+828 ALAARLVVAGEE
-840 PSGLSTPTDPSL
+840 PSGLATPTDPSL
-852 DVEEPILRN
+852 DVEEPVLRN
-861 H
+861 C

>member
-1 MINVLAVDTSTNYV
+1 MIYALAVDTSTNYV
-15 TCGIVQVSANGQVNV
+15 TCGIVQISANGQVSV
-30 LSERLVDN
+30 LAERLVDN

-44 LLAPNIQACLAEAEL
+44 LLTPNIQACLAEAEL
-59 SPGDLHA
+59 SPRDLHA
-66 VVAGTGPGPFT
+66 VVAGIGPGPFT

-101 SAVATAWE
+101 SAAATAWE

-124 VVSDA
+124 IVSDA

-146 GRLCSEMQIPASVN
+146 GRLCSEVQVPASVH
-160 APDVVREIQR
+160 APDVVRDIQQEI
-170 EFDRWP
+170 DRWP

-188 AEELFDSL
+188 AEELFGSQ
-196 EGCQVE
+196 EGCQIE
-202 GVDAHP
+202 SVDAHP

-213 VLAALEALG
+213 VLAALESLG

-244 KEPKAKAISKALDF
+244 KEPKTKAISKALGF
-258 SRVREQGVR
+258 SRVQEVGLQAEVAGTK
-267 GDVAELS
+267 GDAA
-274 GGANGGTSD
+274 GGDPYTGS
-283 EAVFAGEAPR
+283 
-293 AAAQPARVRLLTP
+293 QSARVRLLTT
-306 ADASVCAEIEQIL
+306 ADAPACAEIEQIL

-324 PWSAEAFASEIAAP
+324 PWSAEAFASEIFAP

-345 EATDPAHESQ
+345 ETTDPAREPQ

-365 GPANDPEAEIHT
+365 GPSHDPEAEIHT
-377 IGILPEWQGRGLS
+377 IGIIPEWQGKGLS

-395 PLVAVADRLCAPIF
+395 PLVAVADRLHAPIF

-423 ERYDFAIEGTRRDYY
+423 ERYDFAIEGTRQAYY

-449 RSGLIVDATPTPDTE
+449 RPGFVSDATPAPDIE
-464 TSNRPH
+464 TSNRPT

-485 IVASTT
+485 IVAST
-491 TTVEGVPDGDRVA
+491 VSADGDAAA
-504 GGSSAA
+504 GGEAAA
-510 QVEIVANKVASSME
+510 QLEIVANKVASSME

-554 EARANVPG
+554 EARENVPG

-607 HVAVGTLA
+607 HVAVGTLD
-615 EGTGKGAGK
+615 EGVAGSTTK
-624 ETGKGATGGDNEGA
+624 EA
-638 GADSDLGNAIAL
+638 GADSDLSNAIAL

-661 VTGVGAPME
+661 VTGVDAPME

-703 LAAQGDPQAIAF
+703 LAAQGNPQAIAF

-763 AVVDVLVTKALRA
+763 AVVDVLITKALRA

-783 VMLLGGGVSANKR
+783 VMLLGGGVSANRR
-796 LREVAAERCGK
+796 LREVAAERCGE

-828 ALAARLVVAGEQ
+828 ALAARLVAAGEE
-840 PSGLSTPTDPSL
+840 PSGLATPTDPSL
-852 DVEEPILRN
+852 DVEEPVLRN
-861 H
+861 C

>member
-1 MINVLAVDTSTNYV
+1 MVTMINVLAVDTSTNYV
-15 TCGIVQVSANGQVNV
+15 TCGIVQISANGQVNV

-44 LLAPNIQACLAEAEL
+44 LLTPNIQACLAEARL
-59 SPGDLHA
+59 SPRDLHA

-101 SAVATAWE
+101 SAAATAWE

-124 VVSDA
+124 IVSDA

-138 MSFFPGLA
+138 MSFIPGVA
-146 GRLCSEMQIPASVN
+146 GRLCSEVQVPASVH
-160 APDVVREIQR
+160 APDVVRDIQQEI
-170 EFDRWP
+170 DRWP

-188 AEELFDSL
+188 AEGLLGSQ
-196 EGCQVE
+196 EGCQIE
-202 GVDAHP
+202 SVDAHP

-213 VLAALEALG
+213 VLAALEFLG

-258 SRVREQGVR
+258 SRVQELGVLADAA
-267 GDVAELS
+267 GTKVDAA
-274 GGANGGTSD
+274 GGNPH
-283 EAVFAGEAPR
+283 AGS
-293 AAAQPARVRLLTP
+293 QSTRVRLLTT
-306 ADASVCAEIEQIL
+306 ADAPACAEIEQIL

-345 EATDPAHESQ
+345 EVAPGAAADSFDGPSEPQ

-377 IGILPEWQGRGLS
+377 IGIIPEWQGKSLS

-395 PLVAVADRLCAPIF
+395 PLVAVADRLRAPIF

-423 ERYDFAIEGTRRDYY
+423 ERYGFAIEGTRRAYY

-449 RSGLIVDATPTPDTE
+449 RPGFVSDATPAPDTGA
-464 TSNRPH
+464 SNRPT

-485 IVASTT
+485 IVASTAT
-491 TTVEGVPDGDRVA
+491 AGEGKA
-504 GGSSAA
+504 GGDGAA
-510 QVEIVANKVASSME
+510 AGGEAEAADGAAKLEIVANKVASSME

-554 EARANVPG
+554 EACANVPG

-607 HVAVGTLA
+607 HVAVGTLDEGA
-615 EGTGKGAGK
+615 AGGSTEGTGVG
-624 ETGKGATGGDNEGA
+624 T
-638 GADSDLGNAIAL
+638 DLSNAIAL

-703 LAAQGDPQAIAF
+703 LAAQGDPKAIAF

-741 VEKAEKEGASLP
+741 VENAEKEGASLP

-783 VMLLGGGVSANKR
+783 VMLLGGGVSANRR
-796 LREVAAERCGK
+796 LREVAAERCGD

-828 ALAARLVVAGEQ
+828 ALAARLVAAGEE

-852 DVEEPILRN
+852 DVEEPVLRN
-861 H
+861 R

>member
-15 TCGIVQVSANGQVNV
+15 TCGVVQVSANGQVRV
-30 LSERLVDN
+30 LTERLVDN

-44 LLAPNIQACLAEAEL
+44 LLAPNIQACLTEAKL
-59 SPGDLHA
+59 SPRDLHT
-66 VVAGTGPGPFT
+66 VVVGTGPGPFT

-101 SAVATAWE
+101 SAAATAWE
-109 HATSQVGSKAFGDYL
+109 HATSQVGSRAFGDYL
-124 VVSDA
+124 IVSDA

-138 MSFFPGLA
+138 ISFFPGSA
-146 GRLCSEMQIPASVN
+146 GRLCSEVQVPASVHS
-160 APDVVREIQR
+160 PDVVRDIQQ
-170 EFDRWP
+170 ELDRWP
-176 LRVLSASAVAEQ
+176 LRVLSASAVADQ
-188 AEELFDSL
+188 AQELFGSL
-196 EGCQVE
+196 ENCQVE
-202 GVDAHP
+202 SLDAHP

-213 VLAALEALG
+213 VLAALESLG

-244 KEPKAKAISKALDF
+244 QEPKAKAISKALDF
-258 SRVREQGVR
+258 SRVQELGVQEEKAGQNSAFAVDPDIAGVDRE
-267 GDVAELS
+267 
-274 GGANGGTSD
+274 ANGQ
-283 EAVFAGEAPR
+283 A
-293 AAAQPARVRLLTP
+293 ARVRLLAPT
-306 ADASVCAEIEQIL
+306 DAPVCADIEQVL

-338 HTHCLAL
+338 HTHCLGL
-345 EATDPAHESQ
+345 EVTDSTNEPQ
-355 LIGYAILAVG
+355 LVGYAILAVG
-365 GPANDPEAEIHT
+365 GPAQDPEGEIHT
-377 IGILPEWQGRGLS
+377 IGLLPEFQGSGLS

-395 PLVAVADRLCAPIF
+395 PLIAVADRLGAPVF
-409 LEVRTDNRPAVGLY
+409 LEVRTDNQPAVGLY
-423 ERYDFAIEGTRRDYY
+423 ERYGFTIEGTRKAYY

-449 RSGLIVDATPTPDTE
+449 RPGPIDDATPASEADASE
-464 TSNRPH
+464 GGDQGRPR

-485 IVASTT
+485 IVASTAT
-491 TTVEGVPDGDRVA
+491 DDGDT
-504 GGSSAA
+504 A
-510 QVEIVANKVASSME
+510 QLEIIANQVASSME

-554 EARANVPG
+554 EARERVPG
-562 FRTPDVVAATVGPGL
+562 FRIPDVVAATVGPGL

-615 EGTGKGAGK
+615 EDVA
-624 ETGKGATGGDNEGA
+624 EGA
-638 GADSDLGNAIAL
+638 GASTGTDRDLSNAIAL

-661 VTGVGAPME
+661 VTGAGAPME

-703 LAAQGDPQAIAF
+703 LASRGNPQAIAF

-741 VEKAEKEGASLP
+741 VETADREGATIP

-776 CEDKGAR
+776 CEDKNAR
-783 VMLLGGGVSANKR
+783 VMLLGGGVSANRR
-796 LREVAAERCGK
+796 LREVAAERCGE

-817 KLCTDNGVMMA
+817 KLCTDNGVMIA
-828 ALAARLVVAGEQ
+828 ALAARLVAAGEE

-852 DVEEPILRN
+852 DVEEPVLRN
-861 H
+861 P

>member
-1 MINVLAVDTSTNYV
+1 MIYALAVDTSTNYV
-15 TCGIVQVSANGQVNV
+15 TCGIVQISANGQVSV
-30 LSERLVDN
+30 LAERLVDN

-44 LLAPNIQACLAEAEL
+44 LLTPNIQICLAEAEL
-59 SPGDLHA
+59 SPGDLHT

-101 SAVATAWE
+101 SAAATAWE
-109 HATSQVGSKAFGDYL
+109 YATSQVGSKAFGDYL
-124 VVSDA
+124 IVSDA

-146 GRLCSEMQIPASVN
+146 GRLCSEAQVPASVH
-160 APDVVREIQR
+160 APDVVREIQG

-188 AEELFDSL
+188 AEELFGSQ

-202 GVDAHP
+202 SVDAHP

-213 VLAALEALG
+213 VLAALESLG

-258 SRVREQGVR
+258 SRVQEVGLQAEVAGTK
-267 GDVAELS
+267 GDAA
-274 GGANGGTSD
+274 GGDPHTGPQS
-283 EAVFAGEAPR
+283 
-293 AAAQPARVRLLTP
+293 ARVRLLTP
-306 ADASVCAEIEQIL
+306 ADAPACAEIEQIL

-324 PWSAEAFASEIAAP
+324 PWTAEAFASEIAAP

-345 EATDPAHESQ
+345 EVAPEAAADSADGPSEPQ

-377 IGILPEWQGRGLS
+377 IGIIPEWQGKGLS

-395 PLVAVADRLCAPIF
+395 PLVAVADRLHAPIF

-423 ERYDFAIEGTRRDYY
+423 ERYDFAIEGTRHAYY

-449 RSGLIVDATPTPDTE
+449 RPGFVSDATPAPDTE
-464 TSNRPH
+464 TSNRPT

-485 IVASTT
+485 IVASTA
-491 TTVEGVPDGDRVA
+491 TTVEGATGGDD
-504 GGSSAA
+504 AA
-510 QVEIVANKVASSME
+510 QLEIVANKVASSME

-554 EARANVPG
+554 EARENVSD
-562 FRTPDVVAATVGPGL
+562 FRIPDVVAATVGPGL

-607 HVAVGTLA
+607 HVAVGTLD
-615 EGTGKGAGK
+615 EGTGKGAAG
-624 ETGKGATGGDNEGA
+624 GATEEA
-638 GADSDLGNAIAL
+638 GVGTDLSNAIAL

-703 LAAQGDPQAIAF
+703 LAAQGDPKAIAF

-741 VEKAEKEGASLP
+741 VEMAEKEGTSLP

-783 VMLLGGGVSANKR
+783 VMLLGGGVSANR
-796 LREVAAERCGK
+796 CLREVAAERCGE

-828 ALAARLVVAGEQ
+828 ALAARLVAAGEE
-840 PSGLSTPTDPSL
+840 PSGLATPTDPSL
-852 DVEEPILRN
+852 DVEEPVLRN
-861 H
+861 C

>member
-15 TCGIVQVSANGQVNV
+15 TCGVVRISANGQVRV
-30 LSERLVDN
+30 LAERLADN

-44 LLAPNIQACLAEAEL
+44 LLAPNIQACLDEASL
-59 SPGDLHA
+59 SPRDLHT
-66 VVAGTGPGPFT
+66 VVVGTGPGPFT

-89 GDALSIPVHGIP
+89 GDALSIPVHGVP
-101 SAVATAWE
+101 SAAGTVWE
-109 HATSQVGSKAFGDYL
+109 HVVSQVGAKAFGDYL

-138 MSFFPGLA
+138 ISFVQGVA
-146 GRLCSEMQIPASVN
+146 GQLCSEVQVPASVH
-160 APDVVREIQR
+160 APDVVLDIQR
-170 EFDRWP
+170 RLDRWP
-176 LRVLSASAVAEQ
+176 LRVLSASAVADQ
-188 AEELFDSL
+188 VQELCGCQ

-202 GVDAHP
+202 SLDAHP

-213 VLAALEALG
+213 VLAALESRG
-222 SVPGLLADAPAL
+222 SVPGLLTDAPAL

-244 KEPKAKAISKALDF
+244 KEPAAKAVSKALDF
-258 SRVREQGVR
+258 SRVGDPYSEVSEPESIAGVAT
-267 GDVAELS
+267 VTNAEP
-274 GGANGGTSD
+274 
-283 EAVFAGEAPR
+283 AVDASPHG
-293 AAAQPARVRLLTP
+293 ARVRQLKVTDAP
-306 ADASVCAEIEQIL
+306 ACATIEQRL
-319 FPEDS
+319 FTEDS
-324 PWSAEAFASEIAAP
+324 PWSADAFVSEIAAP
-338 HTHCLAL
+338 HTHCLGL
-345 EATDPAHESQ
+345 EVAGE
-355 LIGYAILAVG
+355 LVGYAILAVG
-365 GPANDPEAEIHT
+365 GPAHDPEGEIHT
-377 IGILPEWQGRGLS
+377 IGILPEWQGKGFS

-395 PLVAVADRLCAPIF
+395 PLVTIADRLGAPIF
-409 LEVRTDNRPAVGLY
+409 LEVRTDNQPAVGLY
-423 ERYDFAIEGTRRDYY
+423 ERYGFAIEGTRKDYY

-449 RSGLIVDATPTPDTE
+449 RPGFISDATPAPEAENSD
-464 TSNRPH
+464 RPR
-470 YIMGIESSCDETGVG
+470 YILGVESSCDETGVG
-485 IVASTT
+485 IIAST
-491 TTVEGVPDGDRVA
+491 
-504 GGSSAA
+504 SAA
-510 QVEIVANKVASSME
+510 DGAEQLEIIADKVASSME

-554 EARANVPG
+554 ETRANVPG
-562 FRTPDVVAATVGPGL
+562 FHAPDVVAATVGPGL

-607 HVAVGTLA
+607 HVAVGTLS
-615 EGTGKGAGK
+615 EGGTVDTTDTTAPG
-624 ETGKGATGGDNEGA
+624 E
-638 GADSDLGNAIAL
+638 DLNNAIAL

-703 LAAQGDPQAIAF
+703 LAAEGNPQAIAF

-741 VEKAEKEGASLP
+741 VEKADREGASVP

-776 CEDKGAR
+776 CEDKDAR

-796 LREVAAERCGK
+796 LREAAATRCGE
-807 VGVELKIPQA
+807 VGVTLKIPQA
-817 KLCTDNGVMMA
+817 KLCTDNGVMIA
-828 ALAARLVVAGEQ
+828 ALAARLVAAGEE
-840 PSGLSTPTDPSL
+840 PSGLSTPTDPAL

-861 H
+861 P

>member
-1 MINVLAVDTSTNYV
+1 MIYALAVDTSTNYV
-15 TCGIVQVSANGQVNV
+15 TCGIVQISANCQVNV

-59 SPGDLHA
+59 SPRDLHA

-101 SAVATAWE
+101 SAAATAWE

-124 VVSDA
+124 IVSDA

-146 GRLCSEMQIPASVN
+146 GRLCSEVQVPASVH
-160 APDVVREIQR
+160 APDVVRDIQQEI
-170 EFDRWP
+170 DRWP

-188 AEELFDSL
+188 AEELFGSQ
-196 EGCQVE
+196 EGCQIE
-202 GVDAHP
+202 SVDAHP

-213 VLAALEALG
+213 VLAALESLG

-258 SRVREQGVR
+258 SRVQEVGLQAEVAGTK
-267 GDVAELS
+267 GDAA
-274 GGANGGTSD
+274 GGDPYTGS
-283 EAVFAGEAPR
+283 
-293 AAAQPARVRLLTP
+293 QSARVRLLTTTDAP
-306 ADASVCAEIEQIL
+306 ACAEIEQIL

-324 PWSAEAFASEIAAP
+324 PWSAEAFASEICAS

-345 EATDPAHESQ
+345 ETTDPAREPQ

-365 GPANDPEAEIHT
+365 GPSHDPEAEIHT
-377 IGILPEWQGRGLS
+377 IGIIPEWQGKGLS

-395 PLVAVADRLCAPIF
+395 PLVAVADRLRAPIF

-423 ERYDFAIEGTRRDYY
+423 ERYDFAIEGTRRAYY

-449 RSGLIVDATPTPDTE
+449 RPGFVSDATPAPDSG
-464 TSNRPH
+464 TSNRPT

-485 IVASTT
+485 IVAST
-491 TTVEGVPDGDRVA
+491 VSADGDAAA
-504 GGSSAA
+504 GGEAAA
-510 QVEIVANKVASSME
+510 QLEIVANKVASSME

-554 EARANVPG
+554 EARENVPG

-607 HVAVGTLA
+607 HVAVGTLD
-615 EGTGKGAGK
+615 EGVAGSTTK
-624 ETGKGATGGDNEGA
+624 EA
-638 GADSDLGNAIAL
+638 GADSDLSNAIAL

-703 LAAQGDPQAIAF
+703 LAAQGNPQAIAF

-763 AVVDVLVTKALRA
+763 AVVDVLITKALRA
-776 CEDKGAR
+776 CEDKDAR
-783 VMLLGGGVSANKR
+783 VMLLGGGVSANRR
-796 LREVAAERCGK
+796 LREVAAERCGE

-828 ALAARLVVAGEQ
+828 ALAARLVAAGEE
-840 PSGLSTPTDPSL
+840 PSGLATPTDPSL
-852 DVEEPILRN
+852 DVEEPVLRN
-861 H
+861 C

>member
-1 MINVLAVDTSTNYV
+1 MVTMINVLAVDTSTNYV
-15 TCGIVQVSANGQVNV
+15 TCGIVQISANGQVSV
-30 LSERLVDN
+30 LAERLVDN

-44 LLAPNIQACLAEAEL
+44 LLTPNIQACLAEARL
-59 SPGDLHA
+59 SPRDLHA

-101 SAVATAWE
+101 SAAATAWE

-124 VVSDA
+124 IVSDA

-146 GRLCSEMQIPASVN
+146 GRLCSEVQVPASVH
-160 APDVVREIQR
+160 APDVVREIQS

-188 AEELFDSL
+188 AEGLFGSQ
-196 EGCQVE
+196 EGCQIE
-202 GVDAHP
+202 SVDAHP

-213 VLAALEALG
+213 VLAALESLG

-244 KEPKAKAISKALDF
+244 KEPKAKAVSKALDF
-258 SRVREQGVR
+258 SRVHELGAQVSAAGADS
-267 GDVAELS
+267 DVVEE
-274 GGANGGTSD
+274 GPH
-283 EAVFAGEAPR
+283 AGS
-293 AAAQPARVRLLTP
+293 QSARVRLLTP
-306 ADASVCAEIEQIL
+306 ADAPACAEIEQIL

-345 EATDPAHESQ
+345 ETTDPAREPQ

-365 GPANDPEAEIHT
+365 GPSHDPEAEIHT
-377 IGILPEWQGRGLS
+377 IGILPEWQGKGLS

-395 PLVAVADRLCAPIF
+395 LLVAVADRLRAPIF

-423 ERYDFAIEGTRRDYY
+423 ERYGFAIEGTRRAYY

-449 RSGLIVDATPTPDTE
+449 RPGFVSDATPTPDSG
-464 TSNRPH
+464 TSNRPS

-485 IVASTT
+485 IVAST
-491 TTVEGVPDGDRVA
+491 VSADGDAAA
-504 GGSSAA
+504 GGEAAA
-510 QVEIVANKVASSME
+510 QLEIVANKVASSME

-554 EARANVPG
+554 EARKNVPG

-590 YALAWEVPF
+590 YALAWEAPF

-607 HVAVGTLA
+607 HVAVGTLD
-615 EGTGKGAGK
+615 EGAAG
-624 ETGKGATGGDNEGA
+624 GATEEA
-638 GADSDLGNAIAL
+638 GVGTDLSNAIAL

-703 LAAQGDPQAIAF
+703 LAAQGDPKAIAF

-741 VEKAEKEGASLP
+741 VEMAEKEGTSLP

-783 VMLLGGGVSANKR
+783 VMLLGGGVSANRR
-796 LREVAAERCGK
+796 LREVAAERCGE

-828 ALAARLVVAGEQ
+828 ALAARLVAAGEE

-852 DVEEPILRN
+852 DVEEPVLRN
-861 H
+861 R

>member
-1 MINVLAVDTSTNYV
+1 MFTMINVLAVDTSTNYV

-44 LLAPNIQACLAEAEL
+44 LLTPNIQACLAEAEL
-59 SPGDLHA
+59 SPGDLHS

-101 SAVATAWE
+101 SAAATAWE

-124 VVSDA
+124 IVSDA

-146 GRLCSEMQIPASVN
+146 GRLCSEVQVPASVH
-160 APDVVREIQR
+160 APDVVREIQS

-188 AEELFDSL
+188 TEELFGSQ
-196 EGCQVE
+196 EGCQIE
-202 GVDAHP
+202 SVDAHP

-213 VLAALEALG
+213 VLAVLESLG

-244 KEPKAKAISKALDF
+244 KEPKAKAVSKALDF
-258 SRVREQGVR
+258 SRVHELGAQVSAAGADS
-267 GDVAELS
+267 DVVEE
-274 GGANGGTSD
+274 GPH
-283 EAVFAGEAPR
+283 AGS
-293 AAAQPARVRLLTP
+293 QSARVRQLTP
-306 ADASVCAEIEQIL
+306 ADAPACAEIEQIL

-345 EATDPAHESQ
+345 EATDTAREPQ

-377 IGILPEWQGRGLS
+377 IGIIPEWQGKGLS

-395 PLVAVADRLCAPIF
+395 PLVAVADRLHAPIF

-423 ERYDFAIEGTRRDYY
+423 ERYGFAIEGTRRAYY

-449 RSGLIVDATPTPDTE
+449 RPAFLSDATPAPDAE
-464 TSNRPH
+464 AANRPI

-485 IVASTT
+485 IVASTPAAG
-491 TTVEGVPDGDRVA
+491 EGIA
-504 GGSSAA
+504 GGDGAA
-510 QVEIVANKVASSME
+510 QLEIVANKVASSME

-554 EARANVPG
+554 EARENVPG

-607 HVAVGTLA
+607 HVAVGTLD
-615 EGTGKGAGK
+615 EGAAGGP
-624 ETGKGATGGDNEGA
+624 TEGA
-638 GADSDLGNAIAL
+638 GADSDLSNAIAL

-661 VTGVGAPME
+661 ITGVGAPME

-741 VEKAEKEGASLP
+741 VEKAEKEGMSLP

-783 VMLLGGGVSANKR
+783 VMLLGGGVSANRR
-796 LREVAAERCGK
+796 LREVAAERCGE

-828 ALAARLVVAGEQ
+828 ALAARLVAAGEE

-852 DVEEPILRN
+852 DVEEPVLRN

>member
-1 MINVLAVDTSTNYV
+1 MIYALAVDTSTNYV
-15 TCGIVQVSANGQVNV
+15 TCGVVQISANGQVRV

-44 LLAPNIQACLAEAEL
+44 LLTPNIQACLADAGL
-59 SPGDLHA
+59 SPRDLHT

-101 SAVATAWE
+101 SAAATAWG
-109 HATSQVGSKAFGDYL
+109 HATSWVGSKAFGDYL
-124 VVSDA
+124 IVSDA

-138 MSFFPGLA
+138 MSFYPGLA
-146 GRLCSEMQIPASVN
+146 GRLCSEVQVPASVH

-188 AEELFDSL
+188 AEELLGSQ
-196 EGCQVE
+196 EGCQIE
-202 GVDAHP
+202 SVDAHP

-213 VLAALEALG
+213 VLAALESLG
-222 SVPGLLADAPAL
+222 SVPGLLADASAL

-244 KEPKAKAISKALDF
+244 KEPKAKAVSKALDF
-258 SRVREQGVR
+258 SHVQA
-267 GDVAELS
+267 DVARQS
-274 GGANGGTSD
+274 
-283 EAVFAGEAPR
+283 GEAG
-293 AAAQPARVRLLTP
+293 AAEPQTAEPQATDTQNADSQTARVRLLTP
-306 ADASVCAEIEQIL
+306 ADAPACAEIEQIL
-319 FPEDS
+319 FSEDS

-345 EATDPAHESQ
+345 EAAPEAAADSADGPGEPQ

-395 PLVAVADRLCAPIF
+395 PLVAVADRLRAPVF

-423 ERYDFAIEGTRRDYY
+423 ERYGFTIAGTRRAYY

-449 RSGLIVDATPTPDTE
+449 RPGMVRPGFVSDVTPTPDTGA
-464 TSNRPH
+464 SNRPT

-485 IVASTT
+485 IVASTAT
-491 TTVEGVPDGDRVA
+491 AGEAVADDG
-504 GGSSAA
+504 AA
-510 QVEIVANKVASSME
+510 QLEIVANKVASSME

-547 TMRAALA
+547 TMLAALA
-554 EARANVPG
+554 DARENVPG

-607 HVAVGTLA
+607 HVAVGTLD
-615 EGTGKGAGK
+615 EGAAG
-624 ETGKGATGGDNEGA
+624 GSNEGA
-638 GADSDLGNAIAL
+638 GADSDLSNAIAL

-661 VTGVGAPME
+661 ITGVGAPME

-703 LAAQGDPQAIAF
+703 LAAQGDPKAIAF

-741 VEKAEKEGASLP
+741 VENAEKEGASLP

-776 CEDKGAR
+776 CEDKDAR
-783 VMLLGGGVSANKR
+783 VMLLGGGVSANRR
-796 LREVAAERCGK
+796 LREVAAERCGE

-828 ALAARLVVAGEQ
+828 ALAARLVAAGEE
-840 PSGLSTPTDPSL
+840 PSGLATPTDPSL
-852 DVEEPILRN
+852 DVEEPVLRN

>member
-1 MINVLAVDTSTNYV
+1 MIYALAVDTSTNYV
-15 TCGIVQVSANGQVNV
+15 TCGVVQISANGQVSV
-30 LSERLVDN
+30 LAERLVDN

-59 SPGDLHA
+59 SPGDLHT

-101 SAVATAWE
+101 SAAATAWE

-124 VVSDA
+124 IVSDA

-146 GRLCSEMQIPASVN
+146 GRLCSEVQVPASVH
-160 APDVVREIQR
+160 APDVVREIQS

-188 AEELFDSL
+188 AEELFGSQK
-196 EGCQVE
+196 GCQIE
-202 GVDAHP
+202 SVDAHP

-213 VLAALEALG
+213 VLAALESLG
-222 SVPGLLADAPAL
+222 SVPGLLTDAPAL

-258 SRVREQGVR
+258 SRVQELGVLADAAGAKVDAAG
-267 GDVAELS
+267 GDPH
-274 GGANGGTSD
+274 
-283 EAVFAGEAPR
+283 AGS
-293 AAAQPARVRLLTP
+293 QSARVRLFTT
-306 ADASVCAEIEQIL
+306 ADAPACAEIEQIL

-324 PWSAEAFASEIAAP
+324 PWSAEAFASEICAP

-345 EATDPAHESQ
+345 ETTDPAREPQ

-377 IGILPEWQGRGLS
+377 IGIIPEWQGKGLS
-390 KLLMD
+390 KLFMD
-395 PLVAVADRLCAPIF
+395 PLVTVADRLRAPIF

-423 ERYDFAIEGTRRDYY
+423 ERYGFAIEGTRRAYY

-449 RSGLIVDATPTPDTE
+449 RPAFLSDATPVPDSGA
-464 TSNRPH
+464 SNRPS

-485 IVASTT
+485 IVAST
-491 TTVEGVPDGDRVA
+491 VSADGDAAA
-504 GGSSAA
+504 GGEAAA
-510 QVEIVANKVASSME
+510 QLEIVANKVASSME

-554 EARANVPG
+554 EAREHLPG

-607 HVAVGTLA
+607 HVAVGTLD
-615 EGTGKGAGK
+615 EGVNKGAD
-624 ETGKGATGGDNEGA
+624 KGAAGGAAEGA
-638 GADSDLGNAIAL
+638 GADSDLSNAIAL

-703 LAAQGDPQAIAF
+703 LAAQGNPQAIAF

-741 VEKAEKEGASLP
+741 VEQAEKDGARLP

-776 CEDKGAR
+776 CEDKGAG
-783 VMLLGGGVSANKR
+783 VMLLGGGVSANRR
-796 LREVAAERCGK
+796 LREVAAERCGE

-828 ALAARLVVAGEQ
+828 ALAARLVAAGEE
-840 PSGLSTPTDPSL
+840 PSGLATPTDPSL
-852 DVEEPILRN
+852 DVEEPVLRN
-861 H
+861 C

>member
-1 MINVLAVDTSTNYV
+1 MVTMINVLAVDTSTNYV
-15 TCGIVQVSANGQVNV
+15 TCGIVQISANGQVSV
-30 LSERLVDN
+30 LAERLVDN

-44 LLAPNIQACLAEAEL
+44 LLTPNIQACLAEARL
-59 SPGDLHA
+59 SPRDLHA

-101 SAVATAWE
+101 SAAATAWE

-124 VVSDA
+124 IVSDA

-146 GRLCSEMQIPASVN
+146 GRLCSEVQVPASVH
-160 APDVVREIQR
+160 APDVVREIQS

-188 AEELFDSL
+188 AEGLLGSQ
-196 EGCQVE
+196 EGCQIE
-202 GVDAHP
+202 SVDAHP

-213 VLAALEALG
+213 VLAALESLG

-244 KEPKAKAISKALDF
+244 KEPKAKAVSKALDF
-258 SRVREQGVR
+258 SRVHELGAQVSAAGADS
-267 GDVAELS
+267 DVVEE
-274 GGANGGTSD
+274 GPH
-283 EAVFAGEAPR
+283 AGS
-293 AAAQPARVRLLTP
+293 QSARVRLLTP
-306 ADASVCAEIEQIL
+306 ADAPACAEIEQIL

-345 EATDPAHESQ
+345 ETTDPAREPQ

-365 GPANDPEAEIHT
+365 GPSHDPEAEIHT
-377 IGILPEWQGRGLS
+377 IGILPEWQGKGLS

-395 PLVAVADRLCAPIF
+395 LLVAVADRLRAPIF

-423 ERYDFAIEGTRRDYY
+423 ERYGFAIEGTRRAYY

-449 RSGLIVDATPTPDTE
+449 RPGFVSDATPTPDSG
-464 TSNRPH
+464 TSNRPS

-485 IVASTT
+485 IVAST
-491 TTVEGVPDGDRVA
+491 VSADGDAAA
-504 GGSSAA
+504 GGEAAA
-510 QVEIVANKVASSME
+510 QLEIVANKVASSME

-554 EARANVPG
+554 EARKNVPG

-590 YALAWEVPF
+590 YALAWEAPF

-607 HVAVGTLA
+607 HVAVGTLD
-615 EGTGKGAGK
+615 EGAAG
-624 ETGKGATGGDNEGA
+624 GATEEA
-638 GADSDLGNAIAL
+638 GVGTDLSNAIAL

-703 LAAQGDPQAIAF
+703 LAAQGDPKAIAF

-741 VEKAEKEGASLP
+741 VEMAEKEGTSLP

-783 VMLLGGGVSANKR
+783 VMLLGGGVSANRR
-796 LREVAAERCGK
+796 LREVAAERCGE

-828 ALAARLVVAGEQ
+828 ALAARLVAAGEE

-852 DVEEPILRN
+852 DVEEPVLRN
-861 H
+861 R

>member
-1 MINVLAVDTSTNYV
+1 MIYALAVDTSTNYV
-15 TCGIVQVSANGQVNV
+15 TCGIVQISANGQVNV

-59 SPGDLHA
+59 SPRDLHA
-66 VVAGTGPGPFT
+66 VVAGIGPGPFT

-101 SAVATAWE
+101 SAAATAWE

-124 VVSDA
+124 IVSDA

-146 GRLCSEMQIPASVN
+146 GRLCSEVQVPASVH
-160 APDVVREIQR
+160 APDVVRDIQQEI
-170 EFDRWP
+170 DRWP

-188 AEELFDSL
+188 AEELFGSQ
-196 EGCQVE
+196 EGCQIE
-202 GVDAHP
+202 SVDAHP

-213 VLAALEALG
+213 VLAALESLG

-258 SRVREQGVR
+258 SRVQEVGLQAEVAGTK
-267 GDVAELS
+267 GDAA
-274 GGANGGTSD
+274 GGDPYTGS
-283 EAVFAGEAPR
+283 
-293 AAAQPARVRLLTP
+293 QSARVRLLTTTDAP
-306 ADASVCAEIEQIL
+306 ACAEIEQIL

-324 PWSAEAFASEIAAP
+324 PWSAEAFASEICAS

-345 EATDPAHESQ
+345 ETTDPAREPQ

-365 GPANDPEAEIHT
+365 GPSHDPEAEIHT
-377 IGILPEWQGRGLS
+377 IGIIPEWQGKGLS

-395 PLVAVADRLCAPIF
+395 PLVAVADRLRAPIF

-423 ERYDFAIEGTRRDYY
+423 ERYDFAIEGTRRAYY

-449 RSGLIVDATPTPDTE
+449 RPGFVSDATPAPDSG
-464 TSNRPH
+464 TSNRPT

-485 IVASTT
+485 IVAST
-491 TTVEGVPDGDRVA
+491 VSADGDAAA
-504 GGSSAA
+504 GGEAAA
-510 QVEIVANKVASSME
+510 QLEIVANKVASSME

-554 EARANVPG
+554 EARENVPG

-607 HVAVGTLA
+607 HVAVGTLD
-615 EGTGKGAGK
+615 EGVAGSTTK
-624 ETGKGATGGDNEGA
+624 EA
-638 GADSDLGNAIAL
+638 GADSDLSNAIAL

-703 LAAQGDPQAIAF
+703 LAAQGNPQAIAF

-763 AVVDVLVTKALRA
+763 AVVDVLITKALRA
-776 CEDKGAR
+776 CEDKDAR
-783 VMLLGGGVSANKR
+783 VMLLGGGVSANRR
-796 LREVAAERCGK
+796 LREVAAERCGE

-828 ALAARLVVAGEQ
+828 ALAARLVAAGEE
-840 PSGLSTPTDPSL
+840 PSGLATPTDPSL
-852 DVEEPILRN
+852 DVEEPVLRN
-861 H
+861 C

>member
-1 MINVLAVDTSTNYV
+1 MIYALAVDTSTNYV
-15 TCGIVQVSANGQVNV
+15 TCGIVQISANGQVNV
-30 LSERLVDN
+30 LSERLEDN

-44 LLAPNIQACLAEAEL
+44 LLTPNIQACLAEAEL
-59 SPGDLHA
+59 SPRDLHA
-66 VVAGTGPGPFT
+66 VVAGIGPGPFT

-101 SAVATAWE
+101 SAAATAWE

-124 VVSDA
+124 IVSDA

-146 GRLCSEMQIPASVN
+146 GRLCSEVQVPASVH
-160 APDVVREIQR
+160 APDVVRDIQQEI
-170 EFDRWP
+170 DRWP

-188 AEELFDSL
+188 AEELFGSQ
-196 EGCQVE
+196 EGCQIE
-202 GVDAHP
+202 SVDAHP

-213 VLAALEALG
+213 VLAALEFLG

-258 SRVREQGVR
+258 SRMQELGVLADAAGAK
-267 GDVAELS
+267 GDAA
-274 GGANGGTSD
+274 GGD
-283 EAVFAGEAPR
+283 PHAGS
-293 AAAQPARVRLLTP
+293 QPARVRLLTT
-306 ADASVCAEIEQIL
+306 ADAPACAEIEQIL

-324 PWSAEAFASEIAAP
+324 PWSAEAFASEIFAP

-345 EATDPAHESQ
+345 ETTDSAREPQ

-365 GPANDPEAEIHT
+365 GPSHDPEAEIHT
-377 IGILPEWQGRGLS
+377 IGILPEWQGKGLS

-395 PLVAVADRLCAPIF
+395 PLVTVADRLRAPIF

-423 ERYDFAIEGTRRDYY
+423 ERYGFAIEGTRGAYY

-449 RSGLIVDATPTPDTE
+449 RPAFLSDATQTPDSG
-464 TSNRPH
+464 TSNRPT

-485 IVASTT
+485 IVAST
-491 TTVEGVPDGDRVA
+491 VSADGDAAA
-504 GGSSAA
+504 GGEAAA
-510 QVEIVANKVASSME
+510 QLEIVANKVASSME

-547 TMRAALA
+547 TMRAALT
-554 EARANVPG
+554 EARKNVPG

-607 HVAVGTLA
+607 HVAVGTLD
-615 EGTGKGAGK
+615 EGADKGVAG
-624 ETGKGATGGDNEGA
+624 GAAEGA
-638 GADSDLGNAIAL
+638 GADSDLSNAIAL

-703 LAAQGDPQAIAF
+703 LAAQGDPKAIAF

-741 VEKAEKEGASLP
+741 VGMAEKEGTSLP

-776 CEDKGAR
+776 CEDKDAR
-783 VMLLGGGVSANKR
+783 VMLLGGGVSANRR
-796 LREVAAERCGK
+796 LREVAAERCGE

-828 ALAARLVVAGEQ
+828 ALAARLVAAGEE
-840 PSGLSTPTDPSL
+840 PSGLATPTDPSL
-852 DVEEPILRN
+852 DVEEPVLRN
-861 H
+861 C

>member
-1 MINVLAVDTSTNYV
+1 MIYALAVDTSTNYV
-15 TCGIVQVSANGQVNV
+15 TCGIVQISANGQVSV
-30 LSERLVDN
+30 LAERLVDN

-44 LLAPNIQACLAEAEL
+44 LLTPNIQACLAEAEL
-59 SPGDLHA
+59 SPRDLHA

-101 SAVATAWE
+101 SAAATAWE

-124 VVSDA
+124 IVSDA

-146 GRLCSEMQIPASVN
+146 GRLCSEVQVPASVH
-160 APDVVREIQR
+160 APDVVRDIQQEI
-170 EFDRWP
+170 DRWP

-188 AEELFDSL
+188 AEELFGSQ
-196 EGCQVE
+196 EGCQIE
-202 GVDAHP
+202 SVDAHP

-213 VLAALEALG
+213 VLAALESLG

-258 SRVREQGVR
+258 SRVQEVGLQAEVAGTK
-267 GDVAELS
+267 GDAA
-274 GGANGGTSD
+274 GGDPYTGS
-283 EAVFAGEAPR
+283 
-293 AAAQPARVRLLTP
+293 QSARVRLLTT
-306 ADASVCAEIEQIL
+306 ADAPACAEIEQIL

-324 PWSAEAFASEIAAP
+324 PWSAEAFASEIFAP

-345 EATDPAHESQ
+345 ETTDPAREPQ

-365 GPANDPEAEIHT
+365 GPSHDPEAEIHT
-377 IGILPEWQGRGLS
+377 IGIIPEWQGKGLS

-395 PLVAVADRLCAPIF
+395 PLVAVADRLRAPIF

-423 ERYDFAIEGTRRDYY
+423 ERYDFAIEGTRRAYY
-438 QPSGADAFTMV
+438 QPSGADAFTVV
-449 RSGLIVDATPTPDTE
+449 RPGFVSDATPAPDSG
-464 TSNRPH
+464 TSNRPT

-485 IVASTT
+485 IVAST
-491 TTVEGVPDGDRVA
+491 VSADGDAAA
-504 GGSSAA
+504 GGEAAA
-510 QVEIVANKVASSME
+510 QLEIVANKVASSME

-554 EARANVPG
+554 EARENVPG

-607 HVAVGTLA
+607 HVAVGTLD
-615 EGTGKGAGK
+615 EGVAGSTTK
-624 ETGKGATGGDNEGA
+624 EA
-638 GADSDLGNAIAL
+638 GADSDLSNAIAL

-703 LAAQGDPQAIAF
+703 LAAQGNPQAIAF

-763 AVVDVLVTKALRA
+763 AVVDVLITKALRA
-776 CEDKGAR
+776 CEDKDAR
-783 VMLLGGGVSANKR
+783 VMLLGGGVSANRR
-796 LREVAAERCGK
+796 LREVAAERCGE

-828 ALAARLVVAGEQ
+828 ALAARLVAAGEE
-840 PSGLSTPTDPSL
+840 PSGLATPTDPSL
-852 DVEEPILRN
+852 DVEEPVLRN
-861 H
+861 C

>member
-1 MINVLAVDTSTNYV
+1 MIYALAVDTSTNYV

-44 LLAPNIQACLAEAEL
+44 LLAPNIQVCLAEAEL
-59 SPGDLHA
+59 SPGDLHS

-101 SAVATAWE
+101 SAAATAWE

-124 VVSDA
+124 IVSDA

-146 GRLCSEMQIPASVN
+146 GRLCSEVQVPASVH
-160 APDVVREIQR
+160 APDVVREIQS

-188 AEELFDSL
+188 TEELFGSQ
-196 EGCQVE
+196 EGCQIE
-202 GVDAHP
+202 SVDAHP

-213 VLAALEALG
+213 VLAALESLG

-244 KEPKAKAISKALDF
+244 KEPKAKAVSKALDF
-258 SRVREQGVR
+258 SRVHELGAQVSAAGADS
-267 GDVAELS
+267 DVVED
-274 GGANGGTSD
+274 GPH
-283 EAVFAGEAPR
+283 AGS
-293 AAAQPARVRLLTP
+293 QSARVRLLTT
-306 ADASVCAEIEQIL
+306 ADAPACAEIEQIL

-324 PWSAEAFASEIAAP
+324 PWSAEAFASEIFAP

-345 EATDPAHESQ
+345 ETTDPAREPQ

-365 GPANDPEAEIHT
+365 GPSHDPEAEIHT
-377 IGILPEWQGRGLS
+377 IGIIPEWQGKGLS

-395 PLVAVADRLCAPIF
+395 PLVAVADRLHAPIF

-423 ERYDFAIEGTRRDYY
+423 ERYDFAIEGTRRAYY

-449 RSGLIVDATPTPDTE
+449 RPGFVSDATPAPDSG
-464 TSNRPH
+464 TSNRPT

-485 IVASTT
+485 IVAST
-491 TTVEGVPDGDRVA
+491 VSADGDAAA
-504 GGSSAA
+504 GGEAAA
-510 QVEIVANKVASSME
+510 QLEIVANKVASSME

-554 EARANVPG
+554 EARENVPG

-607 HVAVGTLA
+607 HVAVGTLD
-615 EGTGKGAGK
+615 EGVAGSTTK
-624 ETGKGATGGDNEGA
+624 EA
-638 GADSDLGNAIAL
+638 GADSDLSNAIAL

-703 LAAQGDPQAIAF
+703 LAAQGNPQAIAF

-763 AVVDVLVTKALRA
+763 AVVDVLITKALRA
-776 CEDKGAR
+776 CEDKDAR
-783 VMLLGGGVSANKR
+783 VMLLGGGVSANRR
-796 LREVAAERCGK
+796 LREVAAERCGE

-828 ALAARLVVAGEQ
+828 ALAARLVAAGEE
-840 PSGLSTPTDPSL
+840 PSGLATHTDPSL
-852 DVEEPILRN
+852 DVEEPVLRN
-861 H
+861 C

>member
-1 MINVLAVDTSTNYV
+1 MIYALAVDTSTNYV
-15 TCGIVQVSANGQVNV
+15 TCGIAQIAANGQVSV
-30 LSERLVDN
+30 LAERLVDN

-44 LLAPNIQACLAEAEL
+44 LLTPNIQACLAEAEL
-59 SPGDLHA
+59 SPRDLHA

-101 SAVATAWE
+101 SAAATAWE

-124 VVSDA
+124 IVSDA

-146 GRLCSEMQIPASVN
+146 GRLCSEVQVPASVH
-160 APDVVREIQR
+160 APDVVRDIQS

-188 AEELFDSL
+188 AEELFCSQ
-196 EGCQVE
+196 EGCQIE
-202 GVDAHP
+202 SVDAHP

-213 VLAALEALG
+213 VLAALEFLG

-258 SRVREQGVR
+258 SRVQEVGVQAEVAGSE
-267 GDVAELS
+267 GDAA
-274 GGANGGTSD
+274 GGD
-283 EAVFAGEAPR
+283 PYAGS
-293 AAAQPARVRLLTP
+293 QSARVRLLTT
-306 ADASVCAEIEQIL
+306 ADAPACAEIEQIL

-324 PWSAEAFASEIAAP
+324 PWSAEAFASEIFAP

-345 EATDPAHESQ
+345 ETTDPAREPQ

-377 IGILPEWQGRGLS
+377 IGILPEWQGKGLS

-395 PLVAVADRLCAPIF
+395 PLVTVADRLRAPIF

-423 ERYDFAIEGTRRDYY
+423 ERYGFAIEGTRRAYY

-449 RSGLIVDATPTPDTE
+449 RPAFLSDATPAPDSG
-464 TSNRPH
+464 TSNRPS

-485 IVASTT
+485 IVAST
-491 TTVEGVPDGDRVA
+491 VSADGDAAAVGEA
-504 GGSSAA
+504 AA
-510 QVEIVANKVASSME
+510 QLEIVANKVASSME

-554 EARANVPG
+554 EARENAPG

-590 YALAWEVPF
+590 YALAWQVPF

-607 HVAVGTLA
+607 HVAVGTLD
-615 EGTGKGAGK
+615 EGADEGVAGSATK
-624 ETGKGATGGDNEGA
+624 EA

-703 LAAQGDPQAIAF
+703 LAAQGNPQAIAF

-741 VEKAEKEGASLP
+741 VEQAEKDGARLP

-763 AVVDVLVTKALRA
+763 AVVDVLITKALRA
-776 CEDKGAR
+776 CEDKGAG
-783 VMLLGGGVSANKR
+783 VMLLGGGVSANRR
-796 LREVAAERCGK
+796 LREVAAERCGE

-828 ALAARLVVAGEQ
+828 ALAARLVAAGEE
-840 PSGLSTPTDPSL
+840 PSGLATPTDPSL
-852 DVEEPILRN
+852 DVEEPVLRN
-861 H
+861 C

>member
-44 LLAPNIQACLAEAEL
+44 LLAPNIQVCLAEAEL
-59 SPGDLHA
+59 SPGDLHS

-101 SAVATAWE
+101 SAAATAWE

-124 VVSDA
+124 IVSDA

-146 GRLCSEMQIPASVN
+146 GRLCSEVQVPASVH
-160 APDVVREIQR
+160 APDVVREIQS

-188 AEELFDSL
+188 AEELFGSQ
-196 EGCQVE
+196 EGCQIE
-202 GVDAHP
+202 SVDAHP

-213 VLAALEALG
+213 VLAALESLG

-244 KEPKAKAISKALDF
+244 KEPKAKAVSKALDF
-258 SRVREQGVR
+258 SRVQA
-267 GDVAELS
+267 DVARQS
-274 GGANGGTSD
+274 
-283 EAVFAGEAPR
+283 GEAETAEPQ
-293 AAAQPARVRLLTP
+293 AAEPQAAVIQNADSQTARVRLLTP
-306 ADASVCAEIEQIL
+306 ADAPACAEIEQIL

-345 EATDPAHESQ
+345 EVAPEAAADSADGPSEPQ

-377 IGILPEWQGRGLS
+377 IGIIPEWQGRGLS

-395 PLVAVADRLCAPIF
+395 PLVAVADRLRAPIF

-423 ERYDFAIEGTRRDYY
+423 ERYGFAIEGTRRAYY

-449 RSGLIVDATPTPDTE
+449 RPGFVSDATPAPDTGA
-464 TSNRPH
+464 SNRPT

-485 IVASTT
+485 IVASTAT
-491 TTVEGVPDGDRVA
+491 AGEGKA
-504 GGSSAA
+504 GGDGAAAGGEAEAADGAA
-510 QVEIVANKVASSME
+510 QLEIVANKVASSME

-554 EARANVPG
+554 EARKNVPG

-590 YALAWEVPF
+590 YALAWEAPF

-607 HVAVGTLA
+607 HVAVGTLD
-615 EGTGKGAGK
+615 EGAAG
-624 ETGKGATGGDNEGA
+624 GATEEA
-638 GADSDLGNAIAL
+638 GVGTDLSNAIAL

-703 LAAQGDPQAIAF
+703 LAAQGDPKAIAF

-741 VEKAEKEGASLP
+741 VENAEKEGASLP

-783 VMLLGGGVSANKR
+783 VMLLGGGVSANRR
-796 LREVAAERCGK
+796 LREVAAERCGD

-828 ALAARLVVAGEQ
+828 ALAARLVAAGEE

-852 DVEEPILRN
+852 DVEEPVLRN
-861 H
+861 R